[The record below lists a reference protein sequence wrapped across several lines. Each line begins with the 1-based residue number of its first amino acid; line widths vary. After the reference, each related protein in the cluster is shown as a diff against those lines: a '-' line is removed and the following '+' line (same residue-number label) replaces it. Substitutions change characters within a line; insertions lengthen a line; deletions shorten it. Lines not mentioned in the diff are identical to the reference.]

1 MAVNDFIVNLVAG
14 LSKTKSK
21 QQIKSDAKSLGD
33 MKFVKLIGNL
43 DMPKTRKAIKAQL
56 KGLNNLTFNITPN
69 VNTKGVQTATKQAIN
84 NAQRV
89 ANNNKVHLNF
99 DTSKQQL
106 VNQIKILGR
115 NNNKLFNNH
124 EMTAKYNQLLNAA
137 NVAKSTGE
145 LKTLRGELSAFK
157 TELVATNNAGMTWG
171 SKFKES
177 VKSYTKF
184 FSGAS
189 LVYAISNQVR
199 NAATE
204 AKTLDDSLVNLQKVT
219 DEISDRDALY
229 KYFDKSLSKA
239 QELNVKVGSLI
250 DAVTELKKLGWDL
263 DDAELGAKWANI
275 LSNVGDVDI
284 DTAIGSIKTSIA
296 SFDEIGGYGNDQ
308 MDKKLEAYTDLIN
321 NMSNKYS
328 IDAEGLAESI
338 RLSAGT
344 LTEAHMSIEQA
355 ATMFATANKYYNDP
369 SYLGNTAKIGSL
381 RMRASSGDTDA
392 IEELQEMGE
401 EVDDLAT
408 ATSNLREKL
417 MALTG
422 VDIMEDEHTFKSY
435 YDQLYEISQVMDK
448 LDDTS
453 RANVLETM
461 FGKSRSAAGA
471 AILSG
476 MKESASAYED
486 AINSAG
492 SATEEYQTW
501 MTSADAACQRFSNT
515 LTETYQS
522 IINGNTV
529 RDLANLGSA
538 VLEFANNWG
547 IVEGTLKGVIALN
560 LGKFIATGGMALITA
575 TKQVE
580 QYGKALQMAS
590 NVPNGN
596 LSARFQALKSIA
608 QATSTLTTEQLRNV
622 LATNTLTQA
631 DRVRILQ
638 MQGMTKEM
646 ALQKL
651 AEMNLTQA
659 TNAQTAANT
668 TSTASTFSLKA
679 AMTGLG
685 ATLKSVFL
693 SNPVG
698 IVLMGISLGVSAVTS
713 AVSKHNQAVEE
724 ARQKAKEAADAA
736 NTLGDEIA
744 TLANKYIQLSDA
756 VKTDASAKE
765 DLMTTQT
772 ELLKKLGLEGES
784 IDDLIAKYGSLSNA
798 IKQASI
804 DSLKNQQTD
813 LIAGVNAAKEELM
826 DVAKDNFWGTN
837 NIISASGEEAVKAF
851 KELEKAGVIDSG
863 SYGTGGGQLVLI
875 GDDTVEGA
883 LENYKK
889 LEDAVNALRDSE
901 AFTADEL
908 SDNSLFNSIYSR
920 YSEMKESVEAYNSS
934 IDNLNENL
942 AQQTMLTALQG
953 NELPKTE
960 EDFNKF
966 KQELIDTAV
975 ASEQFIGNE
984 KEITDAINNY
994 LSTVPE
1000 FEGYYSIP
1008 LENELDKVDELL
1020 NQEDFSKTFTD
1031 TLAQVQALSDGLD
1044 QLDKIYADVYDKEDF
1059 DWSSILNNDGFKEA
1073 FGNMTNV
1080 TEEYK
1085 NAYDDFIETIS
1096 NNPSDL
1102 SACQSAFDNLATA
1115 YIYNSDALKNV
1126 TEETKASTIAMLSQM
1141 GVVNAAEV
1149 VNYRLGASESYAA
1162 DTGKDLES
1170 ATLSEITAFAKEAD
1184 MSDITKASLAA
1195 YVIEKIHAASI
1206 TITTSADINNL
1217 TALCSQL
1224 GVAGTALAQFARL
1237 KAIAMDTSG
1246 KYTDGYKEYAT
1257 TAADQILQ
1265 NAVNAAQTKYTP
1277 QFGGGSA
1284 TSKAMDDAAK
1294 SAKKASDTAKETA
1307 QTLDWIETKLK
1318 LASKETEK
1326 LSKSFDK
1333 AFGMNQTRER
1343 YHAYI
1348 SQIESEIHDNTTAA
1362 QVYQEKLNQIGLSYE
1377 WIAKIQ
1383 SGAFSIDSITDEN
1396 LKTQISEY
1404 QTYSDKLNSCYDTI
1418 ESLEEE
1424 RLQASVNYAEKLI
1437 DSHEKEID
1445 SINKLIDRR
1454 KALVSLKEA
1463 FGLSASKS
1471 DLKYQQD
1478 QYEQEIDALE
1488 RQNKEIYDLMW
1499 TTTYGDEAWQKYNDQ
1514 MIENTSSIQDL
1525 TQSLADLASEMA
1537 NLPIDKY
1544 EKALDKISA
1553 KNDLLD
1559 AKLENATSDKVKSK
1573 IIGSQL
1579 KLTRKKDNSAQSAAK
1594 TTQSNLN
1601 QSVKDLKTATKKD
1614 NNIPVYNVD
1623 ASGPNVKARTA
1634 VNDYYKKVQNYTK
1647 AKKQIPASLIS
1658 KISGDGYSTLSKAC
1672 ANYNAALV
1680 ANDTAQATAALS
1692 RETIR
1697 QELADLAE
1705 QRASLAKT
1713 TADFKVEK
1721 YDSKDELYDAKL
1733 DNATSTSSKNKL
1745 IDRKISNINNRQS
1758 AYNTAV
1764 KTDNK
1769 NIKSA
1774 QKNISKIKSTKKNK
1788 KILASIKKA
1797 AKAGKRISQSLLNKA
1812 AKLNDGGKLY
1822 DACIQYN
1829 AYLDA
1834 KEADKVTA
1842 DLYKE
1847 TAKQDKATLAKE
1859 KFDNI
1864 ASKYDNKISSN
1875 EQKKTEINN
1884 RISLVEEFGG
1894 QANVSDYKSLI
1905 SAENGEYKKLIKER
1919 EELRRNLEESVVNGS
1934 IKKGSDEWY
1943 DMVAKINDVTNAIDE
1958 SIRSIKQYQNALR
1971 QLKWDTFDKSLET
1984 VKRVNSEADYYID
1997 LLSHK
2002 DMTNKDTGNFTEY
2015 GIATI
2020 GLHKTNYDNYIAQAE
2035 AYQSEYDKIMKQI
2048 EKGELSAS
2056 DENVI
2061 QRLRDLQDAHRE
2073 AKKSAEDELESINDL
2088 VKQGYEAQTDALS
2101 KLIEKYK
2108 KLKDSELD
2116 AYKYQKEIAEKTKQI
2131 ASLQKQLIPYSN
2143 NDTEESRAQI
2153 QKLKVEL
2160 ENAKSDLKDTQYEKF
2175 ISDTEDMLDD
2185 LMTDY
2190 QKFIDEKLNDT
2201 NTILDEIK
2209 TLLGSDIIETIKG
2222 LDSNLTNDTKD
2233 QIGSSTTNGG
2243 DGGQA
2248 AKDYVHNTVT
2258 NDQNKVNSKTDTS
2271 SYDPAKEAD
2280 IAKKKNGIAQK
2291 KKAING
2297 QRQSFQNQIK
2307 ELESQLKQL
2316 YGELNSIENKYQF
2329 EKSSTKN
2336 KDKLQDLK
2344 NNYIEKKSGLNAMIQ
2359 DVTHNKDMLQQF
2371 IADLDKQSAQLD
2383 KDLAS
2388 INGYEKGSEHID
2400 KRQLAWTQENKREL
2414 IYRAADGA
2422 LLTEL
2427 NPGDKVFTNEMTEN
2441 LWELAKTNPSL
2452 LYSSTNFVPKLPD
2465 IAKSACTSTIV
2476 EVGDIVMNSVNDPET
2491 FGRQLREE
2499 ILKNGKTTQ
2508 CITEAVSAKQLGK
2521 NGVGNARLYK

>member
-33 MKFVKLIGNL
+33 MYVKLIGNL
-43 DMPKTRKAIKAQL
+43 DMSKTRKAINAQL

-69 VNTKGVQTATKQAIN
+69 VNTKGVQSATKQAIN

-435 YDQLYEISQVMDK
+435 YDQLYEISQIMDK

-580 QYGKALQMAS
+580 QYGKALQKAS

-1031 TLAQVQALSDGLD
+1031 TLAQVQALSEGLD

-1059 DWSSILNNDGFKEA
+1059 DWSSILNNEDFKKQ
-1073 FGNMTNV
+1073 FGELGSV
-1080 TEEYK
+1080 
-1085 NAYDDFIETIS
+1085 YDDFIKTIANS
-1096 NNPSDL
+1096 PSDL
-1102 SACQSAFDNLATA
+1102 GACQSAFNKLTTE
-1115 YIYNSDALKNV
+1115 YINNSDVMKNL
-1126 TEETKASTIAMLSQM
+1126 TEDTKAGTVAMLEQM
-1141 GVVNAAEV
+1141 GVANAEEMVEARLAAQKYATANGCIDLANATWEEISALIAEGNASQETQQYLANLALSKIDVNNIKLDTKADVDNIIAIANAA
-1149 VNYRLGASESYAA
+1149 GASAA
-1162 DTGKDLES
+1162 QIG
-1170 ATLSEITAFAKEAD
+1170 
-1184 MSDITKASLAA
+1184 
-1195 YVIEKIHAASI
+1195 
-1206 TITTSADINNL
+1206 
-1217 TALCSQL
+1217 ALK
-1224 GVAGTALAQFARL
+1224 TALASLSNANITKWDDANKGGGMGSIDLMNPAKLNTPSSGNSKIDQFAKQQQAQ
-1237 KAIAMDTSG
+1237 KAKDAVQDATDTLAKTLDDIKNGAYNLDASNF
-1246 KYTDGYKEYAT
+1246 YA
-1257 TAADQILQ
+1257 
-1265 NAVNAAQTKYTP
+1265 NYS
-1277 QFGGGSA
+1277 GGSA
-1284 TSKAMDDAAK
+1284 TKKAVNDAAK
-1294 SAKKASDTAKETA
+1294 AAKDAAKDVKEAVAETFDFIENGINRFDKALSKLEDKAAKTSSSFTSRLNAYKEALNAATFGIELLTDDYNKYMQKANEVGLNEDIASAVRGGASNIWDYSDDTVKQQIKDYQNWYDKAQDC
-1307 QTLDWIETKLK
+1307 LDKIDELKDKQLELTQASIELLITQY
-1318 LASKETEK
+1318 EK
-1326 LSKSFDK
+1326 LSTKVENANDR
-1333 AFGMNQTRER
+1333 M
-1343 YHAYI
+1343 
-1348 SQIESEIHDNTTAA
+1348 
-1362 QVYQEKLNQIGLSYE
+1362 EK
-1377 WIAKIQ
+1377 WI
-1383 SGAFSIDSITDEN
+1383 
-1396 LKTQISEY
+1396 
-1404 QTYSDKLNSCYDTI
+1404 
-1418 ESLEEE
+1418 
-1424 RLQASVNYAEKLI
+1424 
-1437 DSHEKEID
+1437 
-1445 SINKLIDRR
+1445 
-1454 KALVSLKEA
+1454 SLKESWG
-1463 FGLSASKS
+1463 FSANTKNYDSMNKNIKKQI
-1471 DLKYQQD
+1471 DYINKQDEQLKLLQ
-1478 QYEQEIDALE
+1478 
-1488 RQNKEIYDLMW
+1488 K
-1499 TTTYGDEAWQKYNDQ
+1499 TVTKGSEAWYEYNERIDSNKSSLIELKQQ
-1514 MIENTSSIQDL
+1514 MQ
-1525 TQSLADLASEMA
+1525 
-1537 NLPIDKY
+1537 
-1544 EKALDKISA
+1544 
-1553 KNDLLD
+1553 
-1559 AKLENATSDKVKSK
+1559 ENAT
-1573 IIGSQL
+1573 
-1579 KLTRKKDNSAQSAAK
+1579 AA
-1594 TTQSNLN
+1594 
-1601 QSVKDLKTATKKD
+1601 
-1614 NNIPVYNVD
+1614 
-1623 ASGPNVKARTA
+1623 
-1634 VNDYYKKVQNYTK
+1634 
-1647 AKKQIPASLIS
+1647 
-1658 KISGDGYSTLSKAC
+1658 
-1672 ANYNAALV
+1672 AAL
-1680 ANDTAQATAALS
+1680 AKATA
-1692 RETIR
+1692 
-1697 QELADLAE
+1697 DK
-1705 QRASLAKT
+1705 KT
-1713 TADFKVEK
+1713 EK
-1721 YDSKDELYDAKL
+1721 YDSQDELYDAKI
-1733 DNATSTSSKNKL
+1733 DNATSAKSKNKL
-1745 IDRKISNINNRQS
+1745 IDKKISNINKTQK

-1764 KTDNK
+1764 STDNK
-1769 NIKSA
+1769 NLKSA
-1774 QKNISKIKSTKKNK
+1774 KKTISKFKSTSENK

-1797 AKAGKRISQSLLNKA
+1797 AKSGKRISQSLLNKA
-1812 AKLNDGGKLY
+1812 SKLNDNGKLY
-1822 DACIQYN
+1822 NACVQYN

-1834 KEADKVTA
+1834 KEADKATA

-1864 ASKYDNKISSN
+1864 SSDYENKISSN
-1875 EQKKTEINN
+1875 EQKKTSINN
-1884 RISLVEEFGG
+1884 KISLAQEQGK
-1894 QANVSDYKSLI
+1894 QVSTAYYKSLI
-1905 SAENGEYKKLIKER
+1905 SAEKGEQSKLIKER
-1919 EELRRNLEESVVNGS
+1919 KKLQKSLNDAVISGS
-1934 IKKGSDEWY
+1934 IKKGSDEWLE
-1943 DMVAKINDVTNAIDE
+1943 MVSAINEVTNAIDE
-1958 SIRSIKQYQNALR
+1958 STQSIVEFQNALR

-2002 DMTNKDTGNFTEY
+2002 DMTDKDTGNFTEY

-2035 AYQSEYDKIMKQI
+2035 AYQNEYNNIMEQI
-2048 EKGELSAS
+2048 RKGELSTS

-2116 AYKYQKEIAEKTKQI
+2116 AYKYQKEITEKTKQI

-2185 LMTDY
+2185 LMSDY
-2190 QKFIDEKLNDT
+2190 QEFIDEKINDT
-2201 NTILDEIK
+2201 NTILDSIK
-2209 TLLGSDIIETIKG
+2209 ELLGGNDGIIATLKS
-2222 LDSNLTNDTKD
+2222 LDSSLTNTTKD
-2233 QIGSSTTNGG
+2233 QIDSSTTNGG
-2243 DGGQA
+2243 DGGQG

-2271 SYDPAKEAD
+2271 NYDPAKEAD

-2465 IAKSACTSTIV
+2465 IAKSAGTSTIV
-2476 EVGDIVMNSVNDPET
+2476 EVGDIVMNGVNDPET

-2499 ILKNGKTTQ
+2499 ICKNGKTTQ

-2521 NGVGNARLYK
+2521 NGIGNARLYK

>member
-84 NAQRV
+84 NAQGV

-229 KYFDKSLSKA
+229 KYFNKSLSKA

-250 DAVTELKKLGWDL
+250 DAVTEFKKLGWDL
-263 DDAELGAKWANI
+263 DDAELGSKWANI
-275 LSNVGDVDI
+275 LSNVGDLDI

-308 MDKKLEAYTDLIN
+308 MDKKLEAYADLIN

-328 IDAEGLAESI
+328 IDADGLAESI

-435 YDQLYEISQVMDK
+435 YDQLYEISQIMDK

-492 SATEEYQTW
+492 SATKEYQTW

-580 QYGKALQMAS
+580 QYGKALQKAS

-975 ASEQFIGNE
+975 ASKQFIGNE

-1059 DWSSILNNDGFKEA
+1059 DWSSILNNEDFKKQ
-1073 FGNMTNV
+1073 FGELGSV
-1080 TEEYK
+1080 
-1085 NAYDDFIETIS
+1085 YDDFIKTIANS
-1096 NNPSDL
+1096 PSDL
-1102 SACQSAFDNLATA
+1102 GACQSAFNKLTTE
-1115 YIYNSDALKNV
+1115 YINNSDVMKNL
-1126 TEETKASTIAMLSQM
+1126 TEDTKAGTVAMLEQM
-1141 GVVNAAEV
+1141 GVANAEEMVEARLAAQKYATANGCIDLANATWEEISALIAEGNASQETQQYLANLALSKIDVNNIKLNTKADVDNIIAIANAA
-1149 VNYRLGASESYAA
+1149 GASAA
-1162 DTGKDLES
+1162 Q
-1170 ATLSEITAFAKEAD
+1170 I
-1184 MSDITKASLAA
+1184 AA
-1195 YVIEKIHAASI
+1195 LK
-1206 TITTSADINNL
+1206 
-1217 TALCSQL
+1217 
-1224 GVAGTALAQFARL
+1224 TALASLSNANITKWDDANKGGGMGSTNLMNPAKLNTPSSGNSKIDQFA
-1237 KAIAMDTSG
+1237 KQQQAQKTKDAVQDATDTLAKTLDDIKNGAYNLDASNF
-1246 KYTDGYKEYAT
+1246 YA
-1257 TAADQILQ
+1257 
-1265 NAVNAAQTKYTP
+1265 NYS
-1277 QFGGGSA
+1277 GGSA
-1284 TSKAMDDAAK
+1284 TSKAVNDAAK
-1294 SAKKASDTAKETA
+1294 AAKDAAKDVKEAVAETF
-1307 QTLDWIETKLK
+1307 DFIENGINR
-1318 LASKETEK
+1318 
-1326 LSKSFDK
+1326 FDK
-1333 AFGMNQTRER
+1333 AFSKLEDKVDKTSSSFTSRLN
-1343 YHAYI
+1343 AYKEALNAATFGI
-1348 SQIESEIHDNTTAA
+1348 ELLTDDYNKYMQKANEVGLNEDIASAVRGGASNIWDYSDDTVKQQIKDYQSWYDKA
-1362 QVYQEKLNQIGLSYE
+1362 QDCLDKIDELKDKQLELTQASIELLITQYEKLSTKVENANDRME
-1377 WIAKIQ
+1377 KWI
-1383 SGAFSIDSITDEN
+1383 
-1396 LKTQISEY
+1396 
-1404 QTYSDKLNSCYDTI
+1404 
-1418 ESLEEE
+1418 
-1424 RLQASVNYAEKLI
+1424 
-1437 DSHEKEID
+1437 
-1445 SINKLIDRR
+1445 
-1454 KALVSLKEA
+1454 SLKESWG
-1463 FGLSASKS
+1463 FSANTKNYNSMNKNIQKQIDYINKQDEQLKLLQKTVTKGS
-1471 DLKYQQD
+1471 EAWYEYNERIDSNKASLIDLKQQM
-1478 QYEQEIDALE
+1478 Q
-1488 RQNKEIYDLMW
+1488 
-1499 TTTYGDEAWQKYNDQ
+1499 
-1514 MIENTSSIQDL
+1514 
-1525 TQSLADLASEMA
+1525 
-1537 NLPIDKY
+1537 
-1544 EKALDKISA
+1544 
-1553 KNDLLD
+1553 
-1559 AKLENATSDKVKSK
+1559 ENAT
-1573 IIGSQL
+1573 
-1579 KLTRKKDNSAQSAAK
+1579 AAAE
-1594 TTQSNLN
+1594 L
-1601 QSVKDLKTATKKD
+1601 
-1614 NNIPVYNVD
+1614 
-1623 ASGPNVKARTA
+1623 
-1634 VNDYYKKVQNYTK
+1634 
-1647 AKKQIPASLIS
+1647 AK
-1658 KISGDGYSTLSKAC
+1658 
-1672 ANYNAALV
+1672 
-1680 ANDTAQATAALS
+1680 ATA
-1692 RETIR
+1692 
-1697 QELADLAE
+1697 DK
-1705 QRASLAKT
+1705 KT
-1713 TADFKVEK
+1713 EK
-1721 YDSKDELYDAKL
+1721 YDSQDELYDAKI
-1733 DNATSTSSKNKL
+1733 DNATSAKTKNKL
-1745 IDRKISNINNRQS
+1745 INKKISNITKRQNI
-1758 AYNTAV
+1758 YNSVVT
-1764 KTDNK
+1764 TDNK
-1769 NIKSA
+1769 NLKSA
-1774 QKNISKIKSTKKNK
+1774 KKTIGKFKSTKENK
-1788 KILASIKKA
+1788 KVLASIKKA
-1797 AKAGKRISQSLLNKA
+1797 AKADKRISQSLLDKA
-1812 AKLNDGGKLY
+1812 SKLNDNGKLY
-1822 DACIQYN
+1822 NACVQYN
-1829 AYLDA
+1829 AYWDA
-1834 KEADKVTA
+1834 KQSDKATA

-1847 TAKQDKATLAKE
+1847 TAKQDKADLAKE

-1864 ASKYDNKISSN
+1864 SSDYDNKISSN
-1875 EQKKTEINN
+1875 EQKKTALNN
-1884 RISLVEEFGG
+1884 KISLAQEQGK
-1894 QANVSDYKSLI
+1894 QISAAYYKSLI
-1905 SAENGEYKKLIKER
+1905 SSEKGEKNKLIKER
-1919 EELRRNLEESVVNGS
+1919 KDLQKSLNDAVIKGS
-1934 IKKGSDEWY
+1934 IKKGSDEWHE
-1943 DMVAKINDVTNAIDE
+1943 MVSAINEVTNAIDE
-1958 SIRSIKQYQNALR
+1958 STQSIVEYQNALR
-1971 QLKWDTFDKSLET
+1971 QLKWDAFDKSMET
-1984 VKRVNSEADYYID
+1984 VKRINSENDYYID
-1997 LLSHK
+1997 LMSHK
-2002 DMTNKDTGNFTEY
+2002 DMTDKDTGNFTKY
-2015 GIATI
+2015 GTATI
-2020 GLHKTNYDNYIAQAE
+2020 GLHKTNYDNYLAQADE
-2035 AYQSEYDKIMKQI
+2035 YQREYNKIMRQI
-2048 EKGELSAS
+2048 EKGELSLS

-2061 QRLRDLQDAHRE
+2061 QRLRDLQDAHRD
-2073 AKKSAEDELESINDL
+2073 AKKSAEDELQSIQDL

-2101 KLIEKYK
+2101 ELIDKYK
-2108 KLKDSELD
+2108 KLKDSELE
-2116 AYKYQKEIAEKTKQI
+2116 AYKYQKEIAEKTKTI
-2131 ASLQKQLIPYSN
+2131 ASLQKQLTAYN
-2143 NDTEESRAQI
+2143 GNDSEESRAQI
-2153 QKLKVEL
+2153 QKLKVQL
-2160 ENAKSDLKDTQYEKF
+2160 EEAKSDLKDTQYEKF

-2185 LMTDY
+2185 LMNDY
-2190 QKFIDEKLNDT
+2190 QEFIDEKLNDT

-2476 EVGDIVMNSVNDPET
+2476 EVGDIVMNGVNDPET

>member
-1 MAVNDFIVNLVAG
+1 MIFKTMTNTSGKTGIQPNNFISG
-14 LSKTKSK
+14 LFNGDLFKK
-21 QQIKSDAKSLGD
+21 QTFSLSEVLSTSDVD
-33 MKFVKLIGNL
+33 
-43 DMPKTRKAIKAQL
+43 AIKAYNKQID
-56 KGLNNLTFNITPN
+56 NCVTS
-69 VNTKGVQTATKQAIN
+69 QTAFNRTMLNTSKEAQNVVAAANGNKVALDGLTKSSKAAELGMKALAMAGNMLLIYALTSAVDIIYKCATASDRLAESAAQMGSEFVSTKSDISDYKTKIKELYQTINDDTSSYEDTYNARQELLKIQDEMIDKFGDEADAVKLVTDAIN
-84 NAQRV
+84 GQTDSLDTLTQDKWQETVNAFNSDRGKGWTEKVADAFANIGHGNNFQRMIDEME
-89 ANNNKVHLNF
+89 
-99 DTSKQQL
+99 DTEVTFHMIPMYGDDTYEEFSK
-106 VNQIKILGR
+106 
-115 NNNKLFNNH
+115 KLKEDFGADITRT
-124 EMTAKYNQLLNAA
+124 ERDDAITLSGDLDTIYKQLLNIQTLAKGMGIDDTFLNDLGNQA
-137 NVAKSTGE
+137 DEAKS
-145 LKTLRGELSAFK
+145 K
-157 TELVATNNAGMTWG
+157 
-171 SKFKES
+171 
-177 VKSYTKF
+177 
-184 FSGAS
+184 
-189 LVYAISNQVR
+189 
-199 NAATE
+199 
-204 AKTLDDSLVNLQKVT
+204 LDEYQEMYSQHV
-219 DEISDRDALY
+219 LY
-229 KYFDKSLSKA
+229 DKIFNSEDYEK
-239 QELNVKVGSLI
+239 
-250 DAVTELKKLGWDL
+250 
-263 DDAELGAKWANI
+263 
-275 LSNVGDVDI
+275 
-284 DTAIGSIKTSIA
+284 
-296 SFDEIGGYGNDQ
+296 SFDEIN
-308 MDKKLEAYTDLIN
+308 KAYE
-321 NMSNKYS
+321 KYQ
-328 IDAEGLAESI
+328 DAFASGDEESI
-338 RLSAGT
+338 EKAKQNYAEIVQSATKG
-344 LTEAHMSIEQA
+344 LDDQSVIDYFNSM
-355 ATMFATANKYYNDP
+355 YPD
-369 SYLGNTAKIGSL
+369 
-381 RMRASSGDTDA
+381 
-392 IEELQEMGE
+392 LQEVVGGWE
-401 EVDDLAT
+401 FEVKFKAAVDDD
-408 ATSNLREKL
+408 S
-417 MALTG
+417 
-422 VDIMEDEHTFKSY
+422 
-435 YDQLYEISQVMDK
+435 
-448 LDDTS
+448 DDF
-453 RANVLETM
+453 E
-461 FGKSRSAAGA
+461 
-471 AILSG
+471 
-476 MKESASAYED
+476 
-486 AINSAG
+486 
-492 SATEEYQTW
+492 
-501 MTSADAACQRFSNT
+501 
-515 LTETYQS
+515 
-522 IINGNTV
+522 
-529 RDLANLGSA
+529 
-538 VLEFANNWG
+538 
-547 IVEGTLKGVIALN
+547 KGV
-560 LGKFIATGGMALITA
+560 
-575 TKQVE
+575 Q
-580 QYGKALQMAS
+580 
-590 NVPNGN
+590 
-596 LSARFQALKSIA
+596 
-608 QATSTLTTEQLRNV
+608 
-622 LATNTLTQA
+622 
-631 DRVRILQ
+631 
-638 MQGMTKEM
+638 
-646 ALQKL
+646 
-651 AEMNLTQA
+651 
-659 TNAQTAANT
+659 
-668 TSTASTFSLKA
+668 
-679 AMTGLG
+679 
-685 ATLKSVFL
+685 
-693 SNPVG
+693 
-698 IVLMGISLGVSAVTS
+698 
-713 AVSKHNQAVEE
+713 
-724 ARQKAKEAADAA
+724 
-736 NTLGDEIA
+736 
-744 TLANKYIQLSDA
+744 
-756 VKTDASAKE
+756 
-765 DLMTTQT
+765 
-772 ELLKKLGLEGES
+772 
-784 IDDLIAKYGSLSNA
+784 
-798 IKQASI
+798 
-804 DSLKNQQTD
+804 
-813 LIAGVNAAKEELM
+813 
-826 DVAKDNFWGTN
+826 
-837 NIISASGEEAVKAF
+837 
-851 KELEKAGVIDSG
+851 
-863 SYGTGGGQLVLI
+863 
-875 GDDTVEGA
+875 
-883 LENYKK
+883 
-889 LEDAVNALRDSE
+889 DAVNKFDTIEDIKNYNPKVATDEQKDAYLQLKQY
-901 AFTADEL
+901 ADEYGLTLDQLIDKLVQLGLLQSQSKSDLLNKLIPSKSSPTAGVASVLTDTMDGVDADEATKWVESLTEEEAKLANSKDFENALEEQKKKLNGASL
-908 SDNSLFNSIYSR
+908 SADDYAAALQAV
-920 YSEMKESVEAYNSS
+920 K
-934 IDNLNENL
+934 DKQNENS
-942 AQQTMLTALQG
+942 
-953 NELPKTE
+953 E
-960 EDFNKF
+960 ETP
-966 KQELIDTAV
+966 I
-975 ASEQFIGNE
+975 SS
-984 KEITDAINNY
+984 TDI
-994 LSTVPE
+994 
-1000 FEGYYSIP
+1000 
-1008 LENELDKVDELL
+1008 
-1020 NQEDFSKTFTD
+1020 
-1031 TLAQVQALSDGLD
+1031 LAQVQALSTGLD

-1348 SQIESEIHDNTTAA
+1348 SQIESEIQDNTTAA

-1454 KALVSLKEA
+1454 KALVSLKET

-1559 AKLENATSDKVKSK
+1559 AKLENATSDKAKSK

-1601 QSVKDLKTATKKD
+1601 QSVKDLRTATKKD
-1614 NNIPVYNVD
+1614 NNISVYNVD
-1623 ASGPNVKARTA
+1623 ALGPNVKARTA

-1680 ANDTAQATAALS
+1680 ANDTAQETAALS

-1713 TADFKVEK
+1713 TADSKVEK

-2002 DMTNKDTGNFTEY
+2002 DMTDKDTGNFTEY

-2185 LMTDY
+2185 LMSDY
-2190 QKFIDEKLNDT
+2190 QEFIDEKINDT
-2201 NTILDEIK
+2201 NTILDSIK
-2209 TLLGSDIIETIKG
+2209 ELLGGNDGIIATLKS
-2222 LDSNLTNDTKD
+2222 LDSSLTNTTKD
-2233 QIGSSTTNGG
+2233 QIDSSTTNGG
-2243 DGGQA
+2243 DGGQG
-2248 AKDYVHNTVT
+2248 AKDYVNNTVT
-2258 NDQNKVNSKTDTS
+2258 NDRNTINSSHKTGLLRPTAVGTITLDNS
-2271 SYDPAKEAD
+2271 LES
-2280 IAKKKNGIAQK
+2280 KKKNTTSIDDK
-2291 KKAING
+2291 LKTEKKAVKDAINSG
-2297 QRQSFQNQIK
+2297 KSRSK
-2307 ELESQLKQL
+2307 KLTDK
-2316 YGELNSIENKYQF
+2316 ENK
-2329 EKSSTKN
+2329 E
-2336 KDKLQDLK
+2336 
-2344 NNYIEKKSGLNAMIQ
+2344 
-2359 DVTHNKDMLQQF
+2359 H
-2371 IADLDKQSAQLD
+2371 ADLWKYIVKNYGRTPTNKIYKKLGGILGVKTDDTVTSKQKTAILNRM
-2383 KDLAS
+2383 KF
-2388 INGYEKGSEHID
+2388 NGYKKGSEHID
-2400 KRQLAWTQENKREL
+2400 KSQLAWTQENKREL
-2414 IYRAADGA
+2414 IYRASDGA
-2422 LLTEL
+2422 VLTKL

-2441 LWELAKTNPSL
+2441 LWKLAKTNPSL

-2465 IAKSACTSTIV
+2465 IAKSAGTSTIV
-2476 EVGDIVMNSVNDPET
+2476 EVGDIVMNGVNDPET

-2499 ILKNGKTTQ
+2499 ICKNGKTTQ
-2508 CITEAVSAKQLGK
+2508 CIAEAVSAKQLGK
-2521 NGVGNARLYK
+2521 NRNSIGNARLYK

>member
-33 MKFVKLIGNL
+33 MYVKLIGNL
-43 DMPKTRKAIKAQL
+43 DMSKTRKAINAQL

-69 VNTKGVQTATKQAIN
+69 VNTKGVQSATKQAIN

-435 YDQLYEISQVMDK
+435 YDQLYEISQIMDK

-580 QYGKALQMAS
+580 QYGKALQKAS

-1031 TLAQVQALSDGLD
+1031 TLAQVQALSEGLD

-1059 DWSSILNNDGFKEA
+1059 DWSSILNNEDFKKQ
-1073 FGNMTNV
+1073 FGELGSV
-1080 TEEYK
+1080 
-1085 NAYDDFIETIS
+1085 YDDFIKTIANS
-1096 NNPSDL
+1096 PSDL
-1102 SACQSAFDNLATA
+1102 GACQSAFNKLTTE
-1115 YIYNSDALKNV
+1115 YINNSDVMKNL
-1126 TEETKASTIAMLSQM
+1126 TEDTKAGTVAMLEQM
-1141 GVVNAAEV
+1141 GVANAEEMVEARLAAQKYATANGCIDLANATWEEISALIAEGNASQETQQYLANLALSKIDVNNIKLDTKADVDNIIAIANAA
-1149 VNYRLGASESYAA
+1149 GASAA
-1162 DTGKDLES
+1162 QIG
-1170 ATLSEITAFAKEAD
+1170 
-1184 MSDITKASLAA
+1184 
-1195 YVIEKIHAASI
+1195 
-1206 TITTSADINNL
+1206 
-1217 TALCSQL
+1217 ALK
-1224 GVAGTALAQFARL
+1224 TALASLSNANITKWDDANKGGGMGSIDLMNPAKLNTPSSGNSKIDQFAKQQQAQ
-1237 KAIAMDTSG
+1237 KAKDAVQDATDTLAKTLDDIKNGAYNLDASNF
-1246 KYTDGYKEYAT
+1246 YA
-1257 TAADQILQ
+1257 
-1265 NAVNAAQTKYTP
+1265 NYS
-1277 QFGGGSA
+1277 GGSA
-1284 TSKAMDDAAK
+1284 TKKAVNDAAK
-1294 SAKKASDTAKETA
+1294 AAKDAAKDVKEAVAETFDFIENGINRFDKALSKLEDKAAKTSSSFTSRLNAYKEALNAATFGIELLTDDYNKYMQKANEVGLNEDIASAVRGGASNIWDYSDDTVKQQIKDYQNWYDKAQDC
-1307 QTLDWIETKLK
+1307 LDKIDELKDKQLELTQASIELLITQY
-1318 LASKETEK
+1318 EK
-1326 LSKSFDK
+1326 LSTKVENANDR
-1333 AFGMNQTRER
+1333 M
-1343 YHAYI
+1343 
-1348 SQIESEIHDNTTAA
+1348 
-1362 QVYQEKLNQIGLSYE
+1362 EK
-1377 WIAKIQ
+1377 WI
-1383 SGAFSIDSITDEN
+1383 
-1396 LKTQISEY
+1396 
-1404 QTYSDKLNSCYDTI
+1404 
-1418 ESLEEE
+1418 
-1424 RLQASVNYAEKLI
+1424 
-1437 DSHEKEID
+1437 
-1445 SINKLIDRR
+1445 
-1454 KALVSLKEA
+1454 SLKESWG
-1463 FGLSASKS
+1463 FSANTKNYDSMNKNIKKQI
-1471 DLKYQQD
+1471 DYINKQDEQLKLLQ
-1478 QYEQEIDALE
+1478 
-1488 RQNKEIYDLMW
+1488 K
-1499 TTTYGDEAWQKYNDQ
+1499 TVTKGSEAWYEYNERIDSNKSSLIELKQQ
-1514 MIENTSSIQDL
+1514 MQ
-1525 TQSLADLASEMA
+1525 
-1537 NLPIDKY
+1537 
-1544 EKALDKISA
+1544 
-1553 KNDLLD
+1553 
-1559 AKLENATSDKVKSK
+1559 ENAT
-1573 IIGSQL
+1573 
-1579 KLTRKKDNSAQSAAK
+1579 AA
-1594 TTQSNLN
+1594 
-1601 QSVKDLKTATKKD
+1601 
-1614 NNIPVYNVD
+1614 
-1623 ASGPNVKARTA
+1623 
-1634 VNDYYKKVQNYTK
+1634 
-1647 AKKQIPASLIS
+1647 
-1658 KISGDGYSTLSKAC
+1658 
-1672 ANYNAALV
+1672 AAL
-1680 ANDTAQATAALS
+1680 AKATA
-1692 RETIR
+1692 
-1697 QELADLAE
+1697 DK
-1705 QRASLAKT
+1705 KT
-1713 TADFKVEK
+1713 EK
-1721 YDSKDELYDAKL
+1721 YDSQDELYDAKI
-1733 DNATSTSSKNKL
+1733 DNATSAKSKNKL
-1745 IDRKISNINNRQS
+1745 IDKKISNINKTQK

-1764 KTDNK
+1764 STDNK
-1769 NIKSA
+1769 NLKSA
-1774 QKNISKIKSTKKNK
+1774 KKTISKFKSTSENK

-1797 AKAGKRISQSLLNKA
+1797 AKSGKRISQSLLNKA
-1812 AKLNDGGKLY
+1812 SKLNDNGKLY
-1822 DACIQYN
+1822 NACVQYN

-1834 KEADKVTA
+1834 KEADKATA

-1864 ASKYDNKISSN
+1864 SSDYENKISSN
-1875 EQKKTEINN
+1875 EQKKTSINN
-1884 RISLVEEFGG
+1884 KISLAQEQGK
-1894 QANVSDYKSLI
+1894 QVSTAYYKSLI
-1905 SAENGEYKKLIKER
+1905 SAEKGEQSKLIKER
-1919 EELRRNLEESVVNGS
+1919 KKLQKSLNDAVISGS
-1934 IKKGSDEWY
+1934 IKKGSDEWLE
-1943 DMVAKINDVTNAIDE
+1943 MVSAINEVTNAIDE
-1958 SIRSIKQYQNALR
+1958 STQSIVEFQNALR

-1997 LLSHK
+1997 LMSHK
-2002 DMTNKDTGNFTEY
+2002 DMTDKDTGNFTEY

-2035 AYQSEYDKIMKQI
+2035 AYQNEYNNIMEQI
-2048 EKGELSAS
+2048 RKGELSTS

-2116 AYKYQKEIAEKTKQI
+2116 AYKYQKEITEKTKQI

-2160 ENAKSDLKDTQYEKF
+2160 QDAKDDLKDTQYEKF

-2185 LMTDY
+2185 LMNDY
-2190 QKFIDEKLNDT
+2190 QEFIDEKLNDT
-2201 NTILDEIK
+2201 NTILDSIK
-2209 TLLGSDIIETIKG
+2209 ELLGGNDGIIATLKS
-2222 LDSNLTNDTKD
+2222 LDSSLTNTTKD
-2233 QIGSSTTNGG
+2233 QIDSSTTNGG
-2243 DGGQA
+2243 DGGQG

-2271 SYDPAKEAD
+2271 NYDPAKEAD

-2465 IAKSACTSTIV
+2465 IAKSAGTSTIV
-2476 EVGDIVMNSVNDPET
+2476 EVGDIVMNGVNDPET

-2499 ILKNGKTTQ
+2499 ICKNGKTTQ

-2521 NGVGNARLYK
+2521 NGIGNARLYK

>member
-1020 NQEDFSKTFTD
+1020 NQEDFSKTFTG
-1031 TLAQVQALSDGLD
+1031 TLAQVQALSEGLD

-1059 DWSSILNNDGFKEA
+1059 DWSSILNNEDFKKQ
-1073 FGNMTNV
+1073 FGELGSV
-1080 TEEYK
+1080 
-1085 NAYDDFIETIS
+1085 YDDFIKTIANS
-1096 NNPSDL
+1096 PSDL
-1102 SACQSAFDNLATA
+1102 GACQSAFNKLTTE
-1115 YIYNSDALKNV
+1115 YINNSDVMKNL
-1126 TEETKASTIAMLSQM
+1126 TEDTKAGTVAMLEQM
-1141 GVVNAAEV
+1141 GVANAEEMVEARLAAQKYATANGCIDLANATWEEISALIAEGNASQETQQYLANLALSKIDVNNIKLNTKADVDNIIAIANAA
-1149 VNYRLGASESYAA
+1149 GASAA
-1162 DTGKDLES
+1162 Q
-1170 ATLSEITAFAKEAD
+1170 I
-1184 MSDITKASLAA
+1184 AA
-1195 YVIEKIHAASI
+1195 LK
-1206 TITTSADINNL
+1206 
-1217 TALCSQL
+1217 
-1224 GVAGTALAQFARL
+1224 TALASLSNANITKWDDANKGGGMGSTNLMNPAKLNTPSSGNSKIDQFA
-1237 KAIAMDTSG
+1237 KQQQAQKTKDAVQDATDTLAKTLDDIKNGAYNLDASNF
-1246 KYTDGYKEYAT
+1246 YA
-1257 TAADQILQ
+1257 
-1265 NAVNAAQTKYTP
+1265 NYS
-1277 QFGGGSA
+1277 GGSA
-1284 TSKAMDDAAK
+1284 TSKAVNDAAK
-1294 SAKKASDTAKETA
+1294 AAKDAAKDVKEAVAETF
-1307 QTLDWIETKLK
+1307 DFIENGINR
-1318 LASKETEK
+1318 
-1326 LSKSFDK
+1326 FDK
-1333 AFGMNQTRER
+1333 AFSKLEDKVDKTSSSFASRLN
-1343 YHAYI
+1343 AYKEALNAATFGI
-1348 SQIESEIHDNTTAA
+1348 ELLTDDYNKYMQKANEVGLNEDIASAVRGGASNIWDYSDDTVKQQIKDYQSWYDKA
-1362 QVYQEKLNQIGLSYE
+1362 QDCLDKIDELKDKQLELTQASIELLITQYEKLSTKVENANDRME
-1377 WIAKIQ
+1377 KWI
-1383 SGAFSIDSITDEN
+1383 
-1396 LKTQISEY
+1396 
-1404 QTYSDKLNSCYDTI
+1404 
-1418 ESLEEE
+1418 
-1424 RLQASVNYAEKLI
+1424 
-1437 DSHEKEID
+1437 
-1445 SINKLIDRR
+1445 
-1454 KALVSLKEA
+1454 SLKESLG
-1463 FGLSASKS
+1463 FSANTKNYNSMNKNIQKQI
-1471 DLKYQQD
+1471 DYINKQDEQLKLLQ
-1478 QYEQEIDALE
+1478 
-1488 RQNKEIYDLMW
+1488 K
-1499 TTTYGDEAWQKYNDQ
+1499 TVTKGSEAWYEYNERIDSNKASLIELKQQ
-1514 MIENTSSIQDL
+1514 MQ
-1525 TQSLADLASEMA
+1525 
-1537 NLPIDKY
+1537 
-1544 EKALDKISA
+1544 
-1553 KNDLLD
+1553 
-1559 AKLENATSDKVKSK
+1559 ENAT
-1573 IIGSQL
+1573 
-1579 KLTRKKDNSAQSAAK
+1579 AA
-1594 TTQSNLN
+1594 
-1601 QSVKDLKTATKKD
+1601 
-1614 NNIPVYNVD
+1614 
-1623 ASGPNVKARTA
+1623 
-1634 VNDYYKKVQNYTK
+1634 
-1647 AKKQIPASLIS
+1647 
-1658 KISGDGYSTLSKAC
+1658 
-1672 ANYNAALV
+1672 AAL
-1680 ANDTAQATAALS
+1680 AKATV
-1692 RETIR
+1692 
-1697 QELADLAE
+1697 DK
-1705 QRASLAKT
+1705 KT
-1713 TADFKVEK
+1713 EK
-1721 YDSKDELYDAKL
+1721 YDSQDELYDAKI
-1733 DNATSTSSKNKL
+1733 DNATSAKSKNKL
-1745 IDRKISNINNRQS
+1745 IDKKISNINKTQK

-1764 KTDNK
+1764 STDNK
-1769 NIKSA
+1769 NLKSA
-1774 QKNISKIKSTKKNK
+1774 KKKISKFKSTKENK

-1797 AKAGKRISQSLLNKA
+1797 AKSGKHISQSLLNKA
-1812 AKLNDGGKLY
+1812 SKLNDNGKLY
-1822 DACIQYN
+1822 NACIQYN

-1834 KEADKVTA
+1834 KEADKATA

-1864 ASKYDNKISSN
+1864 VSKYDNKISSN
-1875 EQKKTEINN
+1875 EQKKTKINN
-1884 RISLVEEFGG
+1884 RISLAEEFGE

-1905 SAENGEYKKLIKER
+1905 SAENGEYQKLIKER
-1919 EELRRNLEESVVNGS
+1919 EELRRNLEKSVVNGS

-1971 QLKWDTFDKSLET
+1971 QLKWDTFDKSMET

-2002 DMTNKDTGNFTEY
+2002 EMTDKDTGNFTEY
-2015 GIATI
+2015 GIAAI
-2020 GLHKTNYDNYIAQAE
+2020 GLHKTNYDSYIAQAE

-2048 EKGELSAS
+2048 EKGELSTS

-2108 KLKDSELD
+2108 KLKDSELE
-2116 AYKYQKEIAEKTKQI
+2116 AYRYQKEIAEKTKQI
-2131 ASLQKQLIPYSN
+2131 ASLQKQLTAYTGN
-2143 NDTEESRAQI
+2143 NSEESRATI

-2185 LMTDY
+2185 LMSDY
-2190 QKFIDEKLNDT
+2190 QEFIDEKINDT
-2201 NTILDEIK
+2201 NTILDSIK
-2209 TLLGSDIIETIKG
+2209 ELLGGNDGIIATLKS
-2222 LDSNLTNDTKD
+2222 LDSSLTNTTKD
-2233 QIGSSTTNGG
+2233 QIDSSTTNGG
-2243 DGGQA
+2243 DGGQG
-2248 AKDYVHNTVT
+2248 AKDYVNNTVT
-2258 NDQNKVNSKTDTS
+2258 NDRNTINSSHKTGLLRPTAVGTITLDNS
-2271 SYDPAKEAD
+2271 LES
-2280 IAKKKNGIAQK
+2280 KKKNTTSIDDK
-2291 KKAING
+2291 LKNEKKAVKDAINSG
-2297 QRQSFQNQIK
+2297 KSRSK
-2307 ELESQLKQL
+2307 KLTDK
-2316 YGELNSIENKYQF
+2316 ENK
-2329 EKSSTKN
+2329 E
-2336 KDKLQDLK
+2336 
-2344 NNYIEKKSGLNAMIQ
+2344 
-2359 DVTHNKDMLQQF
+2359 H
-2371 IADLDKQSAQLD
+2371 ADLWKYIVKNYGRTPTNKMYKKLGGILGVKTDDTVTSKQKTAILNRM
-2383 KDLAS
+2383 KF
-2388 INGYEKGSEHID
+2388 NGYKKGSEHID
-2400 KRQLAWTQENKREL
+2400 KSQLAWTQEDKREM
-2414 IYRAADGA
+2414 IYRASDGA
-2422 LLTEL
+2422 VLTKL

-2441 LWELAKTNPSL
+2441 LWELAKTNPAQMYAGQFTPVTPDFSKSVNN
-2452 LYSSTNFVPKLPD
+2452 SSNIEVTFGDLVLPD
-2465 IAKSACTSTIV
+2465 VTNSAEFADSV
-2476 EVGDIVMNSVNDPET
+2476 ESVM
-2491 FGRQLREE
+2491 REA
-2499 ILKNGKTTQ
+2499 ICKNGKTIQ

-2521 NGVGNARLYK
+2521 NGIGNARLYK

>member
-1 MAVNDFIVNLVAG
+1 MIFKTMTNTSGKTGIQPNNFISG
-14 LSKTKSK
+14 LFNGDLFKK
-21 QQIKSDAKSLGD
+21 QTFSLSEVLSTSDVD
-33 MKFVKLIGNL
+33 
-43 DMPKTRKAIKAQL
+43 AIKAYNKQID
-56 KGLNNLTFNITPN
+56 NCVTS
-69 VNTKGVQTATKQAIN
+69 QTAFNRTMLNTSKEAQNVVAAANGNKVALDGLTKSSKAAELGMKALAMAGNMLLIYALTSAVDIIYKCATASDRLAESAAQMGSEFVSTKSDISDYKTKIKELYQTINDDTSSYEDTYNARQELLKIQDEMIDKFGDEADAVKLVTDAIN
-84 NAQRV
+84 GQTDSLDTLTQDKWQETVNAFNSDRGKGWTEKVADAFANIGHGNNFQRMIDEME
-89 ANNNKVHLNF
+89 
-99 DTSKQQL
+99 DTEVTFHMIPMYGDDTYEEFSK
-106 VNQIKILGR
+106 
-115 NNNKLFNNH
+115 KLKEDFGADITRT
-124 EMTAKYNQLLNAA
+124 ERDDAITLSGDLDTIYKQLLNIQTLAKGMGIDDTFLNDLGNQA
-137 NVAKSTGE
+137 DEAKS
-145 LKTLRGELSAFK
+145 K
-157 TELVATNNAGMTWG
+157 
-171 SKFKES
+171 
-177 VKSYTKF
+177 
-184 FSGAS
+184 
-189 LVYAISNQVR
+189 
-199 NAATE
+199 
-204 AKTLDDSLVNLQKVT
+204 LDEYQEMYSQHV
-219 DEISDRDALY
+219 LY
-229 KYFDKSLSKA
+229 DKIFNSEDYEK
-239 QELNVKVGSLI
+239 
-250 DAVTELKKLGWDL
+250 
-263 DDAELGAKWANI
+263 
-275 LSNVGDVDI
+275 
-284 DTAIGSIKTSIA
+284 
-296 SFDEIGGYGNDQ
+296 SFDEIN
-308 MDKKLEAYTDLIN
+308 KAYE
-321 NMSNKYS
+321 KYQ
-328 IDAEGLAESI
+328 DAFASGDEESI
-338 RLSAGT
+338 EKAKQNYAEIVQSATKG
-344 LTEAHMSIEQA
+344 LDDQSVIDYFNSM
-355 ATMFATANKYYNDP
+355 YPD
-369 SYLGNTAKIGSL
+369 
-381 RMRASSGDTDA
+381 
-392 IEELQEMGE
+392 LQEVVGGWE
-401 EVDDLAT
+401 FEVKFKAAVDDD
-408 ATSNLREKL
+408 S
-417 MALTG
+417 
-422 VDIMEDEHTFKSY
+422 
-435 YDQLYEISQVMDK
+435 
-448 LDDTS
+448 DDF
-453 RANVLETM
+453 E
-461 FGKSRSAAGA
+461 
-471 AILSG
+471 
-476 MKESASAYED
+476 
-486 AINSAG
+486 
-492 SATEEYQTW
+492 
-501 MTSADAACQRFSNT
+501 
-515 LTETYQS
+515 
-522 IINGNTV
+522 
-529 RDLANLGSA
+529 
-538 VLEFANNWG
+538 
-547 IVEGTLKGVIALN
+547 KGV
-560 LGKFIATGGMALITA
+560 
-575 TKQVE
+575 Q
-580 QYGKALQMAS
+580 
-590 NVPNGN
+590 
-596 LSARFQALKSIA
+596 
-608 QATSTLTTEQLRNV
+608 
-622 LATNTLTQA
+622 
-631 DRVRILQ
+631 
-638 MQGMTKEM
+638 
-646 ALQKL
+646 
-651 AEMNLTQA
+651 
-659 TNAQTAANT
+659 
-668 TSTASTFSLKA
+668 
-679 AMTGLG
+679 
-685 ATLKSVFL
+685 
-693 SNPVG
+693 
-698 IVLMGISLGVSAVTS
+698 
-713 AVSKHNQAVEE
+713 
-724 ARQKAKEAADAA
+724 
-736 NTLGDEIA
+736 
-744 TLANKYIQLSDA
+744 
-756 VKTDASAKE
+756 
-765 DLMTTQT
+765 
-772 ELLKKLGLEGES
+772 
-784 IDDLIAKYGSLSNA
+784 
-798 IKQASI
+798 
-804 DSLKNQQTD
+804 
-813 LIAGVNAAKEELM
+813 
-826 DVAKDNFWGTN
+826 
-837 NIISASGEEAVKAF
+837 
-851 KELEKAGVIDSG
+851 
-863 SYGTGGGQLVLI
+863 
-875 GDDTVEGA
+875 
-883 LENYKK
+883 
-889 LEDAVNALRDSE
+889 DAVNKFDTIEDIKNYNPKVATDEQKDAYLQLKQY
-901 AFTADEL
+901 ADEYGLTLDQLIDKLVQLGLLQSQSKSDLLNKLIPSKSSPTAGVASVLTDTMDGVDADEATKWVESLTEEEAKLANSKDFENALEEQKKKLNGASL
-908 SDNSLFNSIYSR
+908 SADDYAAALQAV
-920 YSEMKESVEAYNSS
+920 K
-934 IDNLNENL
+934 DKQNENS
-942 AQQTMLTALQG
+942 
-953 NELPKTE
+953 E
-960 EDFNKF
+960 ETP
-966 KQELIDTAV
+966 I
-975 ASEQFIGNE
+975 S
-984 KEITDAINNY
+984 
-994 LSTVPE
+994 
-1000 FEGYYSIP
+1000 
-1008 LENELDKVDELL
+1008 
-1020 NQEDFSKTFTD
+1020 FTD

-1044 QLDKIYADVYDKEDF
+1044 QLDKIYADVYNKEDF

-1265 NAVNAAQTKYTP
+1265 NAVNATQTKYTP

-1454 KALVSLKEA
+1454 KALVSLKET
-1463 FGLSASKS
+1463 FGLSPSKS

-1559 AKLENATSDKVKSK
+1559 AKLENATSDKAKSK

-1601 QSVKDLKTATKKD
+1601 QSVKDLRTATKKD
-1614 NNIPVYNVD
+1614 NNISVYNVD

-1634 VNDYYKKVQNYTK
+1634 VNDYYKKVKNYTK

-1680 ANDTAQATAALS
+1680 ANDTAQETAALS

-1713 TADFKVEK
+1713 TADSKVER

-1905 SAENGEYKKLIKER
+1905 SAENGEFKKLIKER

-2002 DMTNKDTGNFTEY
+2002 DMTDKDTGNFTEY

-2108 KLKDSELD
+2108 KLKDSELE
-2116 AYKYQKEIAEKTKQI
+2116 AYRYQKEIAEKTKQI
-2131 ASLQKQLIPYSN
+2131 ASLQKQLTAYTGN
-2143 NDTEESRAQI
+2143 NSEESRATI

-2185 LMTDY
+2185 LMSDY
-2190 QKFIDEKLNDT
+2190 QEFIDEKINDT
-2201 NTILDEIK
+2201 NTILDSIK
-2209 TLLGSDIIETIKG
+2209 ELLGGNDGIIATLKS
-2222 LDSNLTNDTKD
+2222 LDSSLTNTTKD
-2233 QIGSSTTNGG
+2233 QIDSSTTNGG
-2243 DGGQA
+2243 DGGQG
-2248 AKDYVHNTVT
+2248 AKDYVNNTVT
-2258 NDQNKVNSKTDTS
+2258 NDRNTINSSHKTGLLRPTAVGTITLDNS
-2271 SYDPAKEAD
+2271 LES
-2280 IAKKKNGIAQK
+2280 KKKV
-2291 KKAING
+2291 
-2297 QRQSFQNQIK
+2297 
-2307 ELESQLKQL
+2307 
-2316 YGELNSIENKYQF
+2316 
-2329 EKSSTKN
+2329 ST
-2336 KDKLQDLK
+2336 
-2344 NNYIEKKSGLNAMIQ
+2344 
-2359 DVTHNKDMLQQF
+2359 
-2371 IADLDKQSAQLD
+2371 
-2383 KDLAS
+2383 
-2388 INGYEKGSEHID
+2388 
-2400 KRQLAWTQENKREL
+2400 
-2414 IYRAADGA
+2414 
-2422 LLTEL
+2422 
-2427 NPGDKVFTNEMTEN
+2427 
-2441 LWELAKTNPSL
+2441 
-2452 LYSSTNFVPKLPD
+2452 
-2465 IAKSACTSTIV
+2465 
-2476 EVGDIVMNSVNDPET
+2476 
-2491 FGRQLREE
+2491 
-2499 ILKNGKTTQ
+2499 
-2508 CITEAVSAKQLGK
+2508 
-2521 NGVGNARLYK
+2521 

>member
-1 MAVNDFIVNLVAG
+1 MIFKTMTNTSGKTGIQPNNFISG
-14 LSKTKSK
+14 LFNGDLFKK
-21 QQIKSDAKSLGD
+21 QTFSLSEVLSTSDVD
-33 MKFVKLIGNL
+33 
-43 DMPKTRKAIKAQL
+43 AIKAYNKQID
-56 KGLNNLTFNITPN
+56 NCVTS
-69 VNTKGVQTATKQAIN
+69 QTAFNRTMLNTSKEAQNVVAAANGNKVALDGLTKSSKAAELGMKALAMAGNMLLIYALTSAVDIIYKCATASDRLAESAAQMGSEFVSTKSDISDYKTKIKELYQTINDDTSSYEDTYNARQELLKIQDEMIDKFGDEADAVKLVTDAIN
-84 NAQRV
+84 GQTDSLDTLTQDKWQETVNAFNSDRGKGWTEKVADAFANIGHGNNFQRMIDEME
-89 ANNNKVHLNF
+89 
-99 DTSKQQL
+99 DTEVTFHMIPMYGDDTYEEFSK
-106 VNQIKILGR
+106 
-115 NNNKLFNNH
+115 KLKEDFGADITRT
-124 EMTAKYNQLLNAA
+124 ERDDAITLSGDLDTIYKQLLNIQTLAKGMGIDDTFLNDLGNQA
-137 NVAKSTGE
+137 DEAKS
-145 LKTLRGELSAFK
+145 K
-157 TELVATNNAGMTWG
+157 
-171 SKFKES
+171 
-177 VKSYTKF
+177 
-184 FSGAS
+184 
-189 LVYAISNQVR
+189 
-199 NAATE
+199 
-204 AKTLDDSLVNLQKVT
+204 LDEYQEMYSQHV
-219 DEISDRDALY
+219 LY
-229 KYFDKSLSKA
+229 DKIFNSEDYEK
-239 QELNVKVGSLI
+239 
-250 DAVTELKKLGWDL
+250 
-263 DDAELGAKWANI
+263 
-275 LSNVGDVDI
+275 
-284 DTAIGSIKTSIA
+284 
-296 SFDEIGGYGNDQ
+296 SFDEIN
-308 MDKKLEAYTDLIN
+308 KAYE
-321 NMSNKYS
+321 KYQ
-328 IDAEGLAESI
+328 DAFASGDEESI
-338 RLSAGT
+338 EKAKQNYAEIVQSATKG
-344 LTEAHMSIEQA
+344 LDDQSVIDYFNSM
-355 ATMFATANKYYNDP
+355 YPD
-369 SYLGNTAKIGSL
+369 
-381 RMRASSGDTDA
+381 
-392 IEELQEMGE
+392 LQEVVGGWE
-401 EVDDLAT
+401 FEVKFKAAVDDD
-408 ATSNLREKL
+408 S
-417 MALTG
+417 
-422 VDIMEDEHTFKSY
+422 
-435 YDQLYEISQVMDK
+435 
-448 LDDTS
+448 DDF
-453 RANVLETM
+453 E
-461 FGKSRSAAGA
+461 
-471 AILSG
+471 
-476 MKESASAYED
+476 
-486 AINSAG
+486 
-492 SATEEYQTW
+492 
-501 MTSADAACQRFSNT
+501 
-515 LTETYQS
+515 
-522 IINGNTV
+522 
-529 RDLANLGSA
+529 
-538 VLEFANNWG
+538 
-547 IVEGTLKGVIALN
+547 KGV
-560 LGKFIATGGMALITA
+560 
-575 TKQVE
+575 Q
-580 QYGKALQMAS
+580 
-590 NVPNGN
+590 
-596 LSARFQALKSIA
+596 
-608 QATSTLTTEQLRNV
+608 
-622 LATNTLTQA
+622 
-631 DRVRILQ
+631 
-638 MQGMTKEM
+638 
-646 ALQKL
+646 
-651 AEMNLTQA
+651 
-659 TNAQTAANT
+659 
-668 TSTASTFSLKA
+668 
-679 AMTGLG
+679 
-685 ATLKSVFL
+685 
-693 SNPVG
+693 
-698 IVLMGISLGVSAVTS
+698 
-713 AVSKHNQAVEE
+713 
-724 ARQKAKEAADAA
+724 
-736 NTLGDEIA
+736 
-744 TLANKYIQLSDA
+744 
-756 VKTDASAKE
+756 
-765 DLMTTQT
+765 
-772 ELLKKLGLEGES
+772 
-784 IDDLIAKYGSLSNA
+784 
-798 IKQASI
+798 
-804 DSLKNQQTD
+804 
-813 LIAGVNAAKEELM
+813 
-826 DVAKDNFWGTN
+826 
-837 NIISASGEEAVKAF
+837 
-851 KELEKAGVIDSG
+851 
-863 SYGTGGGQLVLI
+863 
-875 GDDTVEGA
+875 
-883 LENYKK
+883 
-889 LEDAVNALRDSE
+889 DAVNKFDTIEDIKNYNPKVATDEQKDAYLQLKQY
-901 AFTADEL
+901 ADEYGLTLDQLIDKLVQLGLLQSQSKSDLLNKLIPSQSSPTAGVASVLTDTMDGVDADEATKWVESLTEEEAKLANSKDFENALEEQKKKLNGASL
-908 SDNSLFNSIYSR
+908 SADDYAAALQAV
-920 YSEMKESVEAYNSS
+920 K
-934 IDNLNENL
+934 DKQNENS
-942 AQQTMLTALQG
+942 
-953 NELPKTE
+953 E
-960 EDFNKF
+960 ETP
-966 KQELIDTAV
+966 I
-975 ASEQFIGNE
+975 S
-984 KEITDAINNY
+984 
-994 LSTVPE
+994 
-1000 FEGYYSIP
+1000 
-1008 LENELDKVDELL
+1008 
-1020 NQEDFSKTFTD
+1020 FTD

-1044 QLDKIYADVYDKEDF
+1044 QLDKIYADVYNKEDF

-1265 NAVNAAQTKYTP
+1265 NAVNATQTKYTP

-1454 KALVSLKEA
+1454 KALVSLKET
-1463 FGLSASKS
+1463 FGLSPSKS

-1525 TQSLADLASEMA
+1525 TQSLADLASETA

-1559 AKLENATSDKVKSK
+1559 AKLENATSDKAKSK

-1601 QSVKDLKTATKKD
+1601 QSVKDLRTATKKD
-1614 NNIPVYNVD
+1614 NNISVYNVD

-1634 VNDYYKKVQNYTK
+1634 VNDYYKKVKNYTK

-1680 ANDTAQATAALS
+1680 ANDTAQETAALS

-1713 TADFKVEK
+1713 TADSKVER

-1905 SAENGEYKKLIKER
+1905 SAENGEFKKLIKER

-2002 DMTNKDTGNFTEY
+2002 DMTDKDTGNFTEY

-2108 KLKDSELD
+2108 KLKDSELE
-2116 AYKYQKEIAEKTKQI
+2116 AYRYQKEIAEKTKQI
-2131 ASLQKQLIPYSN
+2131 ASLQKQLTAYTGN
-2143 NDTEESRAQI
+2143 NSEESRATI

-2185 LMTDY
+2185 LMSDY
-2190 QKFIDEKLNDT
+2190 QEFIDEKINDT
-2201 NTILDEIK
+2201 NTILDSIK
-2209 TLLGSDIIETIKG
+2209 ELLGGNDGIIATLKS
-2222 LDSNLTNDTKD
+2222 LDSSLTNTTKD
-2233 QIGSSTTNGG
+2233 QIDSSTTNGG
-2243 DGGQA
+2243 DGGQG
-2248 AKDYVHNTVT
+2248 AKDYVNNTVT
-2258 NDQNKVNSKTDTS
+2258 NDRNTINSSHKTGLLRPTAVGTITLDNS
-2271 SYDPAKEAD
+2271 LES
-2280 IAKKKNGIAQK
+2280 KKKNTTSIDDK
-2291 KKAING
+2291 LKNEKKAVKDAINSG
-2297 QRQSFQNQIK
+2297 KSRSKKLTDKENQ
-2307 ELESQLKQL
+2307 E
-2316 YGELNSIENKYQF
+2316 
-2329 EKSSTKN
+2329 
-2336 KDKLQDLK
+2336 
-2344 NNYIEKKSGLNAMIQ
+2344 
-2359 DVTHNKDMLQQF
+2359 H
-2371 IADLDKQSAQLD
+2371 ADLWKYIVKNYGRTPTNKMYKKLGDILGVKTDDTVTSKQKTAILNRM
-2383 KDLAS
+2383 KF
-2388 INGYEKGSEHID
+2388 NGYKKGSDHID
-2400 KRQLAWTQENKREL
+2400 KSQLAWTQEDKREM
-2414 IYRAADGA
+2414 IYRASDGA
-2422 LLTEL
+2422 VLTKL

-2441 LWELAKTNPSL
+2441 LWKMAQMNPSL
-2452 LYSSTNFVPKLPD
+2452 LTSGINYMPNLPE
-2465 IAKSACTSTIV
+2465 ITKSAGTSTIV
-2476 EVGDIVMNSVNDPET
+2476 EVGDIVMNGVNDVET

-2499 ILKNGKTTQ
+2499 ILRNGKTTQ

>member
-1 MAVNDFIVNLVAG
+1 MIFKTMTNTSGKTGIQPNNFISG
-14 LSKTKSK
+14 LFNGDLFKK
-21 QQIKSDAKSLGD
+21 QTFSLSEVLSTSDVD
-33 MKFVKLIGNL
+33 
-43 DMPKTRKAIKAQL
+43 AIKAYNKQID
-56 KGLNNLTFNITPN
+56 NCVTS
-69 VNTKGVQTATKQAIN
+69 QTAFNRTMLNTSKEAQNVVAAANGNKVALDGLTKSSKAAELGMKALAMAGNMLLIYALTSAVDIIYKCATASDRLAESAAQMGSEFVSTKSDISDYKTKIKELYQTINDDTSSYEDTYNARQELLKIQDEMIDKFGDEADAVKLVTDAIN
-84 NAQRV
+84 GQTDSLDTLTQDKWQETVNAFNSDRGKGWTEKVADAFANIGHGNNFQRMIDEME
-89 ANNNKVHLNF
+89 
-99 DTSKQQL
+99 DTEVTFHMIPMYGDDTYEEFSK
-106 VNQIKILGR
+106 
-115 NNNKLFNNH
+115 KLKEDFGADITRT
-124 EMTAKYNQLLNAA
+124 ERDDAITLSGDLDTIYKQLLNIQTLAKGMGIDDTFLNDLGNQA
-137 NVAKSTGE
+137 DEAKS
-145 LKTLRGELSAFK
+145 K
-157 TELVATNNAGMTWG
+157 
-171 SKFKES
+171 
-177 VKSYTKF
+177 
-184 FSGAS
+184 
-189 LVYAISNQVR
+189 
-199 NAATE
+199 
-204 AKTLDDSLVNLQKVT
+204 LDEYQEMYSQHV
-219 DEISDRDALY
+219 LY
-229 KYFDKSLSKA
+229 DKIFNSEDYEK
-239 QELNVKVGSLI
+239 
-250 DAVTELKKLGWDL
+250 
-263 DDAELGAKWANI
+263 
-275 LSNVGDVDI
+275 
-284 DTAIGSIKTSIA
+284 
-296 SFDEIGGYGNDQ
+296 SFDEIN
-308 MDKKLEAYTDLIN
+308 KAYE
-321 NMSNKYS
+321 KYQ
-328 IDAEGLAESI
+328 DAFASGDEESI
-338 RLSAGT
+338 EKAKQNYAEIVQSATKG
-344 LTEAHMSIEQA
+344 LDDQSVIDYFNSM
-355 ATMFATANKYYNDP
+355 YPD
-369 SYLGNTAKIGSL
+369 
-381 RMRASSGDTDA
+381 
-392 IEELQEMGE
+392 LQEVVGGWE
-401 EVDDLAT
+401 FEVKFKAAVDDD
-408 ATSNLREKL
+408 S
-417 MALTG
+417 
-422 VDIMEDEHTFKSY
+422 
-435 YDQLYEISQVMDK
+435 
-448 LDDTS
+448 DDF
-453 RANVLETM
+453 E
-461 FGKSRSAAGA
+461 
-471 AILSG
+471 
-476 MKESASAYED
+476 
-486 AINSAG
+486 
-492 SATEEYQTW
+492 
-501 MTSADAACQRFSNT
+501 
-515 LTETYQS
+515 
-522 IINGNTV
+522 
-529 RDLANLGSA
+529 
-538 VLEFANNWG
+538 
-547 IVEGTLKGVIALN
+547 KGV
-560 LGKFIATGGMALITA
+560 
-575 TKQVE
+575 Q
-580 QYGKALQMAS
+580 
-590 NVPNGN
+590 
-596 LSARFQALKSIA
+596 
-608 QATSTLTTEQLRNV
+608 
-622 LATNTLTQA
+622 
-631 DRVRILQ
+631 
-638 MQGMTKEM
+638 
-646 ALQKL
+646 
-651 AEMNLTQA
+651 
-659 TNAQTAANT
+659 
-668 TSTASTFSLKA
+668 
-679 AMTGLG
+679 
-685 ATLKSVFL
+685 
-693 SNPVG
+693 
-698 IVLMGISLGVSAVTS
+698 
-713 AVSKHNQAVEE
+713 
-724 ARQKAKEAADAA
+724 
-736 NTLGDEIA
+736 
-744 TLANKYIQLSDA
+744 
-756 VKTDASAKE
+756 
-765 DLMTTQT
+765 
-772 ELLKKLGLEGES
+772 
-784 IDDLIAKYGSLSNA
+784 
-798 IKQASI
+798 
-804 DSLKNQQTD
+804 
-813 LIAGVNAAKEELM
+813 
-826 DVAKDNFWGTN
+826 
-837 NIISASGEEAVKAF
+837 
-851 KELEKAGVIDSG
+851 
-863 SYGTGGGQLVLI
+863 
-875 GDDTVEGA
+875 
-883 LENYKK
+883 
-889 LEDAVNALRDSE
+889 DAVNKFDTIEDIKNYNPKVATDEQKDAYLQLKQY
-901 AFTADEL
+901 ADEYGLTLDQLIDKLVQLGLLQSQSKSDLLNKLIPSKSSPTAGVASVLTDTMDGVDADEATKWVESLTEEEAKLANSKDFENALEEQKKKLNGASL
-908 SDNSLFNSIYSR
+908 SADDYAAALQAV
-920 YSEMKESVEAYNSS
+920 K
-934 IDNLNENL
+934 DKQNENS
-942 AQQTMLTALQG
+942 
-953 NELPKTE
+953 E
-960 EDFNKF
+960 ETP
-966 KQELIDTAV
+966 I
-975 ASEQFIGNE
+975 SS
-984 KEITDAINNY
+984 TDI
-994 LSTVPE
+994 
-1000 FEGYYSIP
+1000 
-1008 LENELDKVDELL
+1008 
-1020 NQEDFSKTFTD
+1020 
-1031 TLAQVQALSDGLD
+1031 LAQVQALSTGLD

-1307 QTLDWIETKLK
+1307 QNIDWIETKLK

-1333 AFGMNQTRER
+1333 AFGMDQTRER

-1348 SQIESEIHDNTTAA
+1348 SQIESEIQDNTTAA

-1454 KALVSLKEA
+1454 KALVSLKET

-1478 QYEQEIDALE
+1478 QYEQEIDAIE

-1559 AKLENATSDKVKSK
+1559 AKLENATSDKAKSK

-1601 QSVKDLKTATKKD
+1601 QSVKDLRTATKKD
-1614 NNIPVYNVD
+1614 NNISVYNVD

-1672 ANYNAALV
+1672 TNYNAALV
-1680 ANDTAQATAALS
+1680 ANDTAQETAALS

-1713 TADFKVEK
+1713 TADSKVEK

-1764 KTDNK
+1764 KADNK

-1834 KEADKVTA
+1834 KEADKATA

-1875 EQKKTEINN
+1875 EQKKTKINN

-2002 DMTNKDTGNFTEY
+2002 DMTDKDTGNFTEY
-2015 GIATI
+2015 GIAAI
-2020 GLHKTNYDNYIAQAE
+2020 GLHKTNYDSYIAQAE

-2185 LMTDY
+2185 LMSDY
-2190 QKFIDEKLNDT
+2190 QEFIDEKINDT
-2201 NTILDEIK
+2201 NTILDSIK
-2209 TLLGSDIIETIKG
+2209 ELLGGNDGIIATLKS
-2222 LDSNLTNDTKD
+2222 LDSSLTNTTKD
-2233 QIGSSTTNGG
+2233 QIDSSTTNGG
-2243 DGGQA
+2243 DGGQG
-2248 AKDYVHNTVT
+2248 AKDYVNNTVT
-2258 NDQNKVNSKTDTS
+2258 NDRNTINSSHKTGLLRPTAVGTITLDNS
-2271 SYDPAKEAD
+2271 LES
-2280 IAKKKNGIAQK
+2280 KKKNTTSIDDK
-2291 KKAING
+2291 LKTEKKAVKDAINSG
-2297 QRQSFQNQIK
+2297 KSRSK
-2307 ELESQLKQL
+2307 KLTDK
-2316 YGELNSIENKYQF
+2316 ENK
-2329 EKSSTKN
+2329 E
-2336 KDKLQDLK
+2336 
-2344 NNYIEKKSGLNAMIQ
+2344 
-2359 DVTHNKDMLQQF
+2359 H
-2371 IADLDKQSAQLD
+2371 ADLWKYIVKNYGRTPTNKMYKKLGGILGVKTDDTVTSKQKTAILNRM
-2383 KDLAS
+2383 KF
-2388 INGYEKGSEHID
+2388 NGYKKGSEHID
-2400 KRQLAWTQENKREL
+2400 KSQLAWTQENKREL

-2441 LWELAKTNPSL
+2441 LWKMAQMNPSL
-2452 LYSSTNFVPKLPD
+2452 LTSGINYMPNLPE
-2465 IAKSACTSTIV
+2465 ITKSAGTSTIV
-2476 EVGDIVMNSVNDPET
+2476 EVGDIVMNGVNDVET

-2499 ILKNGKTTQ
+2499 ILRNGKTTQ

>member
-1 MAVNDFIVNLVAG
+1 MVTQTHHFRVLQTNSTRFFKQISTINSMIFKTMDNELKVFGKTILTTTEHLKNLETVNATVYNKNGQFNLQGLSINTSQSVGNFTKLNNAFKSYNGNLTKSTQLQNAYIKAVGNQNGALGNYLAG
-14 LSKTKSK
+14 LNGAKASMGGY
-21 QQIKSDAKSLGD
+21 IKSLIGAKAATIGLQVASTLLNAALSLG
-33 MKFVKLIGNL
+33 LSL
-43 DMPKTRKAIKAQL
+43 ALSAIVSGITHLVNKEKEAREQAIENAQTA
-56 KGLNNLTFNITPN
+56 KEEADNLTEL
-69 VNTKGVQTATKQAIN
+69 
-84 NAQRV
+84 
-89 ANNNKVHLNF
+89 LN
-99 DTSKQQL
+99 
-106 VNQIKILGR
+106 
-115 NNNKLFNNH
+115 
-124 EMTAKYNQLLNAA
+124 KYNQLSEEVKTNTGVKDDLLETQGELLESLGIEQSQLDGLIKKYGDLNTAINKVTLDSLNDA
-137 NVAKSTGE
+137 QADLMVAVDAREKELINVGKDYKHWFSLTDRNLISTG
-145 LKTLRGELSAFK
+145 
-157 TELVATNNAGMTWG
+157 
-171 SKFKES
+171 
-177 VKSYTKF
+177 
-184 FSGAS
+184 
-189 LVYAISNQVR
+189 
-199 NAATE
+199 
-204 AKTLDDSLVNLQKVT
+204 
-219 DEISDRDALY
+219 
-229 KYFDKSLSKA
+229 
-239 QELNVKVGSLI
+239 
-250 DAVTELKKLGWDL
+250 
-263 DDAELGAKWANI
+263 
-275 LSNVGDVDI
+275 
-284 DTAIGSIKTSIA
+284 
-296 SFDEIGGYGNDQ
+296 
-308 MDKKLEAYTDLIN
+308 
-321 NMSNKYS
+321 
-328 IDAEGLAESI
+328 
-338 RLSAGT
+338 
-344 LTEAHMSIEQA
+344 
-355 ATMFATANKYYNDP
+355 
-369 SYLGNTAKIGSL
+369 
-381 RMRASSGDTDA
+381 
-392 IEELQEMGE
+392 GE
-401 EVDDLAT
+401 E
-408 ATSNLREKL
+408 S
-417 MALTG
+417 
-422 VDIMEDEHTFKSY
+422 
-435 YDQLYEISQVMDK
+435 
-448 LDDTS
+448 
-453 RANVLETM
+453 
-461 FGKSRSAAGA
+461 
-471 AILSG
+471 
-476 MKESASAYED
+476 
-486 AINSAG
+486 
-492 SATEEYQTW
+492 
-501 MTSADAACQRFSNT
+501 
-515 LTETYQS
+515 
-522 IINGNTV
+522 
-529 RDLANLGSA
+529 
-538 VLEFANNWG
+538 
-547 IVEGTLKGVIALN
+547 
-560 LGKFIATGGMALITA
+560 
-575 TKQVE
+575 
-580 QYGKALQMAS
+580 
-590 NVPNGN
+590 
-596 LSARFQALKSIA
+596 
-608 QATSTLTTEQLRNV
+608 
-622 LATNTLTQA
+622 
-631 DRVRILQ
+631 
-638 MQGMTKEM
+638 
-646 ALQKL
+646 
-651 AEMNLTQA
+651 
-659 TNAQTAANT
+659 
-668 TSTASTFSLKA
+668 
-679 AMTGLG
+679 
-685 ATLKSVFL
+685 
-693 SNPVG
+693 
-698 IVLMGISLGVSAVTS
+698 
-713 AVSKHNQAVEE
+713 
-724 ARQKAKEAADAA
+724 
-736 NTLGDEIA
+736 
-744 TLANKYIQLSDA
+744 
-756 VKTDASAKE
+756 
-765 DLMTTQT
+765 
-772 ELLKKLGLEGES
+772 
-784 IDDLIAKYGSLSNA
+784 
-798 IKQASI
+798 KQAYDI
-804 DSLKNQQTD
+804 L
-813 LIAGVNAAKEELM
+813 A
-826 DVAKDNFWGTN
+826 
-837 NIISASGEEAVKAF
+837 
-851 KELEKAGVIDSG
+851 KAGVISQG
-863 SYGTGGGQLVLI
+863 SVGTGGGVFTLV
-875 GDDTVEGA
+875 GDDKTVDGI
-883 LENYKK
+883 LENYQK
-889 LEDAVNALRDSE
+889 LKEAQTALNEAVSNGEISKEDMGSNPLYKAINSRL
-901 AFTADEL
+901 DEL
-908 SDNSLFNSIYSR
+908 KTAVDNYNSAIKDVNENSANQEIISNLIGKDLPQTEEEFETFKQSLIDSAQASNNFIGSQEDIKNSIIDALA
-920 YSEMKESVEAYNSS
+920 EM
-934 IDNLNENL
+934 
-942 AQQTMLTALQG
+942 
-953 NELPKTE
+953 
-960 EDFNKF
+960 
-966 KQELIDTAV
+966 
-975 ASEQFIGNE
+975 
-984 KEITDAINNY
+984 
-994 LSTVPE
+994 PE
-1000 FEGYYSIP
+1000 FEKYFEGLAQAESDVQHETPI
-1008 LENELDKVDELL
+1008 
-1020 NQEDFSKTFTD
+1020 SFTE
-1031 TLAQVQALSDGLD
+1031 AISQVQALSEGLD
-1044 QLDKIYADVYDKEDF
+1044 QLDKIYADVYNKEDF
-1059 DWSSILNNDGFKEA
+1059 DWSSILNNDDFKEQ
-1073 FGNMTNV
+1073 FGSLKNT
-1080 TEEYK
+1080 TEEYA
-1085 NAYDDFIETIS
+1085 NAYNNFIKTVS
-1096 NNPSDL
+1096 NSPSDL
-1102 SACQSAFDNLATA
+1102 SACQSAFDNLASA

-1126 TEETKASTIAMLSQM
+1126 TEETKTATVAMLEQM
-1141 GVVNAAEV
+1141 GVAN
-1149 VNYRLGASESYAA
+1149 ASEIVDYQLAASKEYAA
-1162 DTGKDLES
+1162 QTGRDLKN
-1170 ATLSEITAFAKEAD
+1170 ATLEELVAFAQEAD
-1184 MSDITKASLAA
+1184 MSDVTKASLASYIA
-1195 YVIEKIHAASI
+1195 EKIRAASI
-1206 TITTSADINNL
+1206 TITTSADIANL

-1224 GVAGTALAQFARL
+1224 GVAGTALQQFARL

-1265 NAVNAAQTKYTP
+1265 NAVNKATNAYKPQVNYSGGASTK
-1277 QFGGGSA
+1277 SA
-1284 TSKAMDDAAK
+1284 IDKANKAAK
-1294 SAKKASDTAKETA
+1294 DSAKDAKETA
-1307 QTLDWIETKLK
+1307 QDIDWIETKLK

-1348 SQIESEIHDNTTAA
+1348 SQIESEIQDNTTAA

-1454 KALVSLKEA
+1454 KALVSLKET

-1559 AKLENATSDKVKSK
+1559 AKLENATSDKAKSK

-1614 NNIPVYNVD
+1614 NNISVYNVD

-1680 ANDTAQATAALS
+1680 ANDTAQETAALS

-1713 TADFKVEK
+1713 TADSKVEK

-2002 DMTNKDTGNFTEY
+2002 DMTDKDTGNFTEY
-2015 GIATI
+2015 GIAAI
-2020 GLHKTNYDNYIAQAE
+2020 GLHKTNYDSYIAQAE

-2185 LMTDY
+2185 LMSDY
-2190 QKFIDEKLNDT
+2190 QEFIDEKINDT
-2201 NTILDEIK
+2201 NTILDSIK
-2209 TLLGSDIIETIKG
+2209 ELLGGNDGIIATLKS
-2222 LDSNLTNDTKD
+2222 LDSSLTNTTKD
-2233 QIGSSTTNGG
+2233 QIDSSTTNGG
-2243 DGGQA
+2243 DGGQG
-2248 AKDYVHNTVT
+2248 AKDYVNNTVT
-2258 NDQNKVNSKTDTS
+2258 NDRNTINSSHKTGLLRPTAVGTITLDNS
-2271 SYDPAKEAD
+2271 LES
-2280 IAKKKNGIAQK
+2280 KKKNTTSIDDK
-2291 KKAING
+2291 LKTEKKAVKDAINSG
-2297 QRQSFQNQIK
+2297 KSRSK
-2307 ELESQLKQL
+2307 KLTDK
-2316 YGELNSIENKYQF
+2316 ENK
-2329 EKSSTKN
+2329 E
-2336 KDKLQDLK
+2336 
-2344 NNYIEKKSGLNAMIQ
+2344 
-2359 DVTHNKDMLQQF
+2359 H
-2371 IADLDKQSAQLD
+2371 ADLWKYIVKNYGRTPTNKMYKKLGGILGVKTDDTVTSKQKTAILNRM
-2383 KDLAS
+2383 KF
-2388 INGYEKGSEHID
+2388 NGYKKGSEHID
-2400 KRQLAWTQENKREL
+2400 KSQLAWTQENKREL

-2441 LWELAKTNPSL
+2441 LWKMAQMNPSL
-2452 LYSSTNFVPKLPD
+2452 LTSGINYMPNLPE
-2465 IAKSACTSTIV
+2465 ITKSAGTSTIV
-2476 EVGDIVMNSVNDPET
+2476 EVGDIVMNGVNDVET

-2499 ILKNGKTTQ
+2499 ILRNGKTTQ

>member
-1 MAVNDFIVNLVAG
+1 MSEV
-14 LSKTKSK
+14 LST
-21 QQIKSDAKSLGD
+21 SDVD
-33 MKFVKLIGNL
+33 
-43 DMPKTRKAIKAQL
+43 AIKAYNKQID
-56 KGLNNLTFNITPN
+56 NCVTS
-69 VNTKGVQTATKQAIN
+69 QTAFNRTMLNTSKEAQNVVAAANGNKVALDGLTKSSKAAELGMKALAMAGNMLLIYALTSAVDIIYKCATASDRLAESAAQMGSEFVSTKSDISDYKTKIKELYQTINDDTSSYEDTYNARQELLKIQDEMIDKFGDEADAVKLVTDAIN
-84 NAQRV
+84 GQTDSLDTLTQDKWQETVNAFNSDRGKGWTEKVADAFANIGHGNNFQRMIDEME
-89 ANNNKVHLNF
+89 
-99 DTSKQQL
+99 DTEVTFHMIPMYGDDTYEEFSK
-106 VNQIKILGR
+106 
-115 NNNKLFNNH
+115 KLKEDFGADITRT
-124 EMTAKYNQLLNAA
+124 ERDDAITLSGDLDTIYKQLLNIQTLAKGMGIDDTFLNDLGNQA
-137 NVAKSTGE
+137 DEAKS
-145 LKTLRGELSAFK
+145 K
-157 TELVATNNAGMTWG
+157 
-171 SKFKES
+171 
-177 VKSYTKF
+177 
-184 FSGAS
+184 
-189 LVYAISNQVR
+189 
-199 NAATE
+199 
-204 AKTLDDSLVNLQKVT
+204 LDEYQEMYSQHV
-219 DEISDRDALY
+219 LY
-229 KYFDKSLSKA
+229 DKIFNSEDYEK
-239 QELNVKVGSLI
+239 
-250 DAVTELKKLGWDL
+250 
-263 DDAELGAKWANI
+263 
-275 LSNVGDVDI
+275 
-284 DTAIGSIKTSIA
+284 
-296 SFDEIGGYGNDQ
+296 SFDEIN
-308 MDKKLEAYTDLIN
+308 KAYE
-321 NMSNKYS
+321 KYQ
-328 IDAEGLAESI
+328 DAFASGDEESI
-338 RLSAGT
+338 EKAKQNYAEIVQSATKG
-344 LTEAHMSIEQA
+344 LDDQSVIDYFNSM
-355 ATMFATANKYYNDP
+355 YPD
-369 SYLGNTAKIGSL
+369 
-381 RMRASSGDTDA
+381 
-392 IEELQEMGE
+392 LQEVVGGWE
-401 EVDDLAT
+401 FEVKFKAAVDDD
-408 ATSNLREKL
+408 S
-417 MALTG
+417 
-422 VDIMEDEHTFKSY
+422 
-435 YDQLYEISQVMDK
+435 
-448 LDDTS
+448 DDF
-453 RANVLETM
+453 E
-461 FGKSRSAAGA
+461 
-471 AILSG
+471 
-476 MKESASAYED
+476 
-486 AINSAG
+486 
-492 SATEEYQTW
+492 
-501 MTSADAACQRFSNT
+501 
-515 LTETYQS
+515 
-522 IINGNTV
+522 
-529 RDLANLGSA
+529 
-538 VLEFANNWG
+538 
-547 IVEGTLKGVIALN
+547 KGV
-560 LGKFIATGGMALITA
+560 
-575 TKQVE
+575 Q
-580 QYGKALQMAS
+580 
-590 NVPNGN
+590 
-596 LSARFQALKSIA
+596 
-608 QATSTLTTEQLRNV
+608 
-622 LATNTLTQA
+622 
-631 DRVRILQ
+631 
-638 MQGMTKEM
+638 
-646 ALQKL
+646 
-651 AEMNLTQA
+651 
-659 TNAQTAANT
+659 
-668 TSTASTFSLKA
+668 
-679 AMTGLG
+679 
-685 ATLKSVFL
+685 
-693 SNPVG
+693 
-698 IVLMGISLGVSAVTS
+698 
-713 AVSKHNQAVEE
+713 
-724 ARQKAKEAADAA
+724 
-736 NTLGDEIA
+736 
-744 TLANKYIQLSDA
+744 
-756 VKTDASAKE
+756 
-765 DLMTTQT
+765 
-772 ELLKKLGLEGES
+772 
-784 IDDLIAKYGSLSNA
+784 
-798 IKQASI
+798 
-804 DSLKNQQTD
+804 
-813 LIAGVNAAKEELM
+813 
-826 DVAKDNFWGTN
+826 
-837 NIISASGEEAVKAF
+837 
-851 KELEKAGVIDSG
+851 
-863 SYGTGGGQLVLI
+863 
-875 GDDTVEGA
+875 
-883 LENYKK
+883 
-889 LEDAVNALRDSE
+889 DAVNKFDTIEDIKNYNPKVATDEQKDAYLQLKQY
-901 AFTADEL
+901 ADEYGLTLDQLIDKLVQLGLLQSQSKSDLLNKLIPSKSSPTAGVASVLTDTMDGVDADEATKWVESLTEEEAKLANSKDFENALEEQKKKLNGASL
-908 SDNSLFNSIYSR
+908 SADDYAAALQAV
-920 YSEMKESVEAYNSS
+920 K
-934 IDNLNENL
+934 DKQNENS
-942 AQQTMLTALQG
+942 
-953 NELPKTE
+953 E
-960 EDFNKF
+960 ETP
-966 KQELIDTAV
+966 I
-975 ASEQFIGNE
+975 S
-984 KEITDAINNY
+984 
-994 LSTVPE
+994 
-1000 FEGYYSIP
+1000 
-1008 LENELDKVDELL
+1008 
-1020 NQEDFSKTFTD
+1020 FTD

-1044 QLDKIYADVYDKEDF
+1044 QLDKIYADVYNKEDF

-1265 NAVNAAQTKYTP
+1265 NAVNATQTKYTP

-1454 KALVSLKEA
+1454 KALVSLKET
-1463 FGLSASKS
+1463 FGLSPSKS

-1559 AKLENATSDKVKSK
+1559 AKLENATSDKAKSK

-1601 QSVKDLKTATKKD
+1601 QSVKDLRTATKKD
-1614 NNIPVYNVD
+1614 NNISVYNVD

-1634 VNDYYKKVQNYTK
+1634 VNDYYKKVKNYTK

-1680 ANDTAQATAALS
+1680 ANDTAQETAALS

-1713 TADFKVEK
+1713 TADSKVER

-1905 SAENGEYKKLIKER
+1905 SAENGEFKKLIKER

-2002 DMTNKDTGNFTEY
+2002 DMTDKDTGNFTEY

-2108 KLKDSELD
+2108 KLKDSELE
-2116 AYKYQKEIAEKTKQI
+2116 AYRYQKEIAEKTKQI
-2131 ASLQKQLIPYSN
+2131 ASLQKQLTAYTGN
-2143 NDTEESRAQI
+2143 NSEESRATI

-2185 LMTDY
+2185 LMSDY
-2190 QKFIDEKLNDT
+2190 QEFIDEKINDT
-2201 NTILDEIK
+2201 NTILDSIK
-2209 TLLGSDIIETIKG
+2209 ELLGGNDGIIATLKS
-2222 LDSNLTNDTKD
+2222 LDSSLTNTTKD
-2233 QIGSSTTNGG
+2233 QIDSSTTNGG
-2243 DGGQA
+2243 DGGQG
-2248 AKDYVHNTVT
+2248 AKDYVNNTVT
-2258 NDQNKVNSKTDTS
+2258 NDRNTINSSHKTGLLRPTAVGTITLDNS
-2271 SYDPAKEAD
+2271 LES
-2280 IAKKKNGIAQK
+2280 KKKNTTSIDDK
-2291 KKAING
+2291 LKNEKKAVKDAINSG
-2297 QRQSFQNQIK
+2297 KSRSKKLTDKENQ
-2307 ELESQLKQL
+2307 E
-2316 YGELNSIENKYQF
+2316 
-2329 EKSSTKN
+2329 
-2336 KDKLQDLK
+2336 
-2344 NNYIEKKSGLNAMIQ
+2344 
-2359 DVTHNKDMLQQF
+2359 H
-2371 IADLDKQSAQLD
+2371 ADLWKYIVKNYGRTPTNKMYKKLGDILGVKTDDTVTSKQKTAILNRM
-2383 KDLAS
+2383 KF
-2388 INGYEKGSEHID
+2388 NGYKKGSDHID
-2400 KRQLAWTQENKREL
+2400 KSQLAWTQEDKREM
-2414 IYRAADGA
+2414 IYRASDGA
-2422 LLTEL
+2422 VLTKL

-2441 LWELAKTNPSL
+2441 LWKMAQMNPSL
-2452 LYSSTNFVPKLPD
+2452 LTSGINYMPNLPE
-2465 IAKSACTSTIV
+2465 ITKSAGTSTIV
-2476 EVGDIVMNSVNDPET
+2476 EVGDIVMNGVNDVET

-2499 ILKNGKTTQ
+2499 ILRNGKTTQ
-2508 CITEAVSAKQLGK
+2508 CITEAVM
-2521 NGVGNARLYK
+2521 LYHKS

>member
-1 MAVNDFIVNLVAG
+1 MTNTSGKTGIQPNNFISG
-14 LSKTKSK
+14 LFNGDLFKK
-21 QQIKSDAKSLGD
+21 QTFSLSEVLSTSDVD
-33 MKFVKLIGNL
+33 
-43 DMPKTRKAIKAQL
+43 AIKAYNKQID
-56 KGLNNLTFNITPN
+56 NCVTS
-69 VNTKGVQTATKQAIN
+69 QTAFNRTMLNTSKEAQNVVAAANGNKVALDGLTKSSKAAELGMKALAMAGNMLLIYALTSAVDIIYKCATASDRLAESAAQMGSEFVSTKSDISDYKTKIKELYQTINDDTSSYEDTYNARQELLKIQDEMIDKFGDEADAVKLVTDAIN
-84 NAQRV
+84 GQTDSLDTLTQDKWQETVNAFNSDRGKGWTEKVADAFANIGHGNNFQRMIDEME
-89 ANNNKVHLNF
+89 
-99 DTSKQQL
+99 DTEVTFHMIPMYGDDTYEEFSK
-106 VNQIKILGR
+106 
-115 NNNKLFNNH
+115 KLKEDFGADITRT
-124 EMTAKYNQLLNAA
+124 ERDDAITLSGDLDTIYKQLLNIQTLAKGMGIDDTFLNDLGNQA
-137 NVAKSTGE
+137 DEAKS
-145 LKTLRGELSAFK
+145 K
-157 TELVATNNAGMTWG
+157 
-171 SKFKES
+171 
-177 VKSYTKF
+177 
-184 FSGAS
+184 
-189 LVYAISNQVR
+189 
-199 NAATE
+199 
-204 AKTLDDSLVNLQKVT
+204 LDEYQEMYSQHV
-219 DEISDRDALY
+219 LY
-229 KYFDKSLSKA
+229 DKIFNSEDYEK
-239 QELNVKVGSLI
+239 
-250 DAVTELKKLGWDL
+250 
-263 DDAELGAKWANI
+263 
-275 LSNVGDVDI
+275 
-284 DTAIGSIKTSIA
+284 
-296 SFDEIGGYGNDQ
+296 SFDEIN
-308 MDKKLEAYTDLIN
+308 KAYE
-321 NMSNKYS
+321 KYQ
-328 IDAEGLAESI
+328 DAFASGDEESI
-338 RLSAGT
+338 EKAKQNYAEIVQSATKG
-344 LTEAHMSIEQA
+344 LDDQSVIDYFNSM
-355 ATMFATANKYYNDP
+355 YPD
-369 SYLGNTAKIGSL
+369 
-381 RMRASSGDTDA
+381 
-392 IEELQEMGE
+392 LQEVVGGWE
-401 EVDDLAT
+401 FEVKFKAAVDDD
-408 ATSNLREKL
+408 S
-417 MALTG
+417 
-422 VDIMEDEHTFKSY
+422 
-435 YDQLYEISQVMDK
+435 
-448 LDDTS
+448 DDF
-453 RANVLETM
+453 E
-461 FGKSRSAAGA
+461 
-471 AILSG
+471 
-476 MKESASAYED
+476 
-486 AINSAG
+486 
-492 SATEEYQTW
+492 
-501 MTSADAACQRFSNT
+501 
-515 LTETYQS
+515 
-522 IINGNTV
+522 
-529 RDLANLGSA
+529 
-538 VLEFANNWG
+538 
-547 IVEGTLKGVIALN
+547 KGV
-560 LGKFIATGGMALITA
+560 
-575 TKQVE
+575 Q
-580 QYGKALQMAS
+580 
-590 NVPNGN
+590 
-596 LSARFQALKSIA
+596 
-608 QATSTLTTEQLRNV
+608 
-622 LATNTLTQA
+622 
-631 DRVRILQ
+631 
-638 MQGMTKEM
+638 
-646 ALQKL
+646 
-651 AEMNLTQA
+651 
-659 TNAQTAANT
+659 
-668 TSTASTFSLKA
+668 
-679 AMTGLG
+679 
-685 ATLKSVFL
+685 
-693 SNPVG
+693 
-698 IVLMGISLGVSAVTS
+698 
-713 AVSKHNQAVEE
+713 
-724 ARQKAKEAADAA
+724 
-736 NTLGDEIA
+736 
-744 TLANKYIQLSDA
+744 
-756 VKTDASAKE
+756 
-765 DLMTTQT
+765 
-772 ELLKKLGLEGES
+772 
-784 IDDLIAKYGSLSNA
+784 
-798 IKQASI
+798 
-804 DSLKNQQTD
+804 
-813 LIAGVNAAKEELM
+813 
-826 DVAKDNFWGTN
+826 
-837 NIISASGEEAVKAF
+837 
-851 KELEKAGVIDSG
+851 
-863 SYGTGGGQLVLI
+863 
-875 GDDTVEGA
+875 
-883 LENYKK
+883 
-889 LEDAVNALRDSE
+889 DAVNKFDTIEDIKNYNPKVATDEQKDAYLQLKQY
-901 AFTADEL
+901 ADEYGLTLDQLIDKLVQLGLLQSQSKSDLLNKLIPSKSSPTAGVASVLTDTMDGVDADEATKWVESLTEEEAKLANSKDFENALEEQKKKLNGASL
-908 SDNSLFNSIYSR
+908 SADDYAAALQAV
-920 YSEMKESVEAYNSS
+920 K
-934 IDNLNENL
+934 DKQNENS
-942 AQQTMLTALQG
+942 
-953 NELPKTE
+953 E
-960 EDFNKF
+960 ETP
-966 KQELIDTAV
+966 I
-975 ASEQFIGNE
+975 SS
-984 KEITDAINNY
+984 TDI
-994 LSTVPE
+994 
-1000 FEGYYSIP
+1000 
-1008 LENELDKVDELL
+1008 
-1020 NQEDFSKTFTD
+1020 
-1031 TLAQVQALSDGLD
+1031 LAQVQALSTGLD

-1348 SQIESEIHDNTTAA
+1348 SQIESEIQDNTTAA

-1454 KALVSLKEA
+1454 KALVSLKET

-1559 AKLENATSDKVKSK
+1559 AKLENATSDKAKSK

-1601 QSVKDLKTATKKD
+1601 QSVKDLRTATKKD
-1614 NNIPVYNVD
+1614 NNISVYNVD
-1623 ASGPNVKARTA
+1623 ALGPNVKARTA

-1680 ANDTAQATAALS
+1680 ANDTAQETAVLS

-1713 TADFKVEK
+1713 TADSKVEK

-2002 DMTNKDTGNFTEY
+2002 DMTDKDTGNFTEY

-2185 LMTDY
+2185 LMSDY
-2190 QKFIDEKLNDT
+2190 QEFIDEKINDT
-2201 NTILDEIK
+2201 NTILDSIK
-2209 TLLGSDIIETIKG
+2209 ELLGGNDGIIATLKS
-2222 LDSNLTNDTKD
+2222 LDSSLTNTTKD
-2233 QIGSSTTNGG
+2233 QIDSSTTNGG
-2243 DGGQA
+2243 DGGQG
-2248 AKDYVHNTVT
+2248 AKDYVNNTVT
-2258 NDQNKVNSKTDTS
+2258 NDRNTINSSHKTGLLRPTAVGTITLDNS
-2271 SYDPAKEAD
+2271 LES
-2280 IAKKKNGIAQK
+2280 KKKNTTSIDDK
-2291 KKAING
+2291 LKTEKKAVKDAINSG
-2297 QRQSFQNQIK
+2297 KSRSK
-2307 ELESQLKQL
+2307 KLTDK
-2316 YGELNSIENKYQF
+2316 ENK
-2329 EKSSTKN
+2329 E
-2336 KDKLQDLK
+2336 
-2344 NNYIEKKSGLNAMIQ
+2344 
-2359 DVTHNKDMLQQF
+2359 H
-2371 IADLDKQSAQLD
+2371 ADLWKYIVKNYGRTPTNKMYKKLGGILGVKTDDTVTSKQKTAILNRM
-2383 KDLAS
+2383 KF
-2388 INGYEKGSEHID
+2388 NGYKKGSEHID
-2400 KRQLAWTQENKREL
+2400 KSQLAWTQENKREL
-2414 IYRAADGA
+2414 IYRASDGA
-2422 LLTEL
+2422 VLTKL

-2441 LWELAKTNPSL
+2441 LWKLAKMNPAQIYAGQFMPVTPDFSKSVNN
-2452 LYSSTNFVPKLPD
+2452 SSNIEVTFGDLVLPD
-2465 IAKSACTSTIV
+2465 VTNSAEFADSV
-2476 EVGDIVMNSVNDPET
+2476 ESVM
-2491 FGRQLREE
+2491 REA
-2499 ILKNGKTTQ
+2499 ICKNGKTTQ

>member
-1 MAVNDFIVNLVAG
+1 MIFKTMTNTSGKTGIQPNNFISG
-14 LSKTKSK
+14 LFNGDLFKK
-21 QQIKSDAKSLGD
+21 QTFSLSEVLSTSDVD
-33 MKFVKLIGNL
+33 
-43 DMPKTRKAIKAQL
+43 AIKAYNKQID
-56 KGLNNLTFNITPN
+56 NCVTS
-69 VNTKGVQTATKQAIN
+69 QTAFNRTMLNTSKEAQNVVAAANGNKVALDGLTKSFKAAELGMKALAMAGNMLLIYALTSAVDIIYKCATASDRLAESAAQMGSEFVSTKSDISDYKTKIKELYQTINDDTSSYEDTYNARQELLKIQDEMIDKFGDEADAVKLVTDAIN
-84 NAQRV
+84 GQTDSLDTLTQDKWQETVNAFNSDRGKGWTEKVADAFANIGHGNNFQRMIDEME
-89 ANNNKVHLNF
+89 
-99 DTSKQQL
+99 DTEVTFHMIPMYGDDTYEEFSK
-106 VNQIKILGR
+106 
-115 NNNKLFNNH
+115 KLKEDFGADITRT
-124 EMTAKYNQLLNAA
+124 ERDDAITLSGDLDTIYKQLLNIQTLAKGMGIDDTFLNDLGNQA
-137 NVAKSTGE
+137 DEAKS
-145 LKTLRGELSAFK
+145 K
-157 TELVATNNAGMTWG
+157 
-171 SKFKES
+171 
-177 VKSYTKF
+177 
-184 FSGAS
+184 
-189 LVYAISNQVR
+189 
-199 NAATE
+199 
-204 AKTLDDSLVNLQKVT
+204 LDEYQEMYSQHV
-219 DEISDRDALY
+219 LY
-229 KYFDKSLSKA
+229 DKIFNSEDYEK
-239 QELNVKVGSLI
+239 
-250 DAVTELKKLGWDL
+250 
-263 DDAELGAKWANI
+263 
-275 LSNVGDVDI
+275 
-284 DTAIGSIKTSIA
+284 
-296 SFDEIGGYGNDQ
+296 SFDEIN
-308 MDKKLEAYTDLIN
+308 KAYE
-321 NMSNKYS
+321 KYQ
-328 IDAEGLAESI
+328 DAFASGDEESI
-338 RLSAGT
+338 EKAKQNYAEIVQSATKG
-344 LTEAHMSIEQA
+344 LDDQSVIDYFNSM
-355 ATMFATANKYYNDP
+355 YPD
-369 SYLGNTAKIGSL
+369 
-381 RMRASSGDTDA
+381 
-392 IEELQEMGE
+392 LQEVVGGWE
-401 EVDDLAT
+401 FEVKFKAAVDDD
-408 ATSNLREKL
+408 S
-417 MALTG
+417 
-422 VDIMEDEHTFKSY
+422 
-435 YDQLYEISQVMDK
+435 
-448 LDDTS
+448 DDF
-453 RANVLETM
+453 E
-461 FGKSRSAAGA
+461 
-471 AILSG
+471 
-476 MKESASAYED
+476 
-486 AINSAG
+486 
-492 SATEEYQTW
+492 
-501 MTSADAACQRFSNT
+501 
-515 LTETYQS
+515 
-522 IINGNTV
+522 
-529 RDLANLGSA
+529 
-538 VLEFANNWG
+538 
-547 IVEGTLKGVIALN
+547 KGV
-560 LGKFIATGGMALITA
+560 
-575 TKQVE
+575 Q
-580 QYGKALQMAS
+580 
-590 NVPNGN
+590 
-596 LSARFQALKSIA
+596 
-608 QATSTLTTEQLRNV
+608 
-622 LATNTLTQA
+622 
-631 DRVRILQ
+631 
-638 MQGMTKEM
+638 
-646 ALQKL
+646 
-651 AEMNLTQA
+651 
-659 TNAQTAANT
+659 
-668 TSTASTFSLKA
+668 
-679 AMTGLG
+679 
-685 ATLKSVFL
+685 
-693 SNPVG
+693 
-698 IVLMGISLGVSAVTS
+698 
-713 AVSKHNQAVEE
+713 
-724 ARQKAKEAADAA
+724 
-736 NTLGDEIA
+736 
-744 TLANKYIQLSDA
+744 
-756 VKTDASAKE
+756 
-765 DLMTTQT
+765 
-772 ELLKKLGLEGES
+772 
-784 IDDLIAKYGSLSNA
+784 
-798 IKQASI
+798 
-804 DSLKNQQTD
+804 
-813 LIAGVNAAKEELM
+813 
-826 DVAKDNFWGTN
+826 
-837 NIISASGEEAVKAF
+837 
-851 KELEKAGVIDSG
+851 
-863 SYGTGGGQLVLI
+863 
-875 GDDTVEGA
+875 
-883 LENYKK
+883 
-889 LEDAVNALRDSE
+889 DAVNKFDTIEDIKNYNPKVATDEQKDAYLQLKQY
-901 AFTADEL
+901 ADEYGLTLDQLIDKLVQLGLLQSQSKSDLLNKLIPSKSSPTAGVASVLTDTMDGVDADEATKWVESLTEEEAKLANSKDFENALEEQKKKLNGASL
-908 SDNSLFNSIYSR
+908 SADDYAAALQAV
-920 YSEMKESVEAYNSS
+920 K
-934 IDNLNENL
+934 DKQNENS
-942 AQQTMLTALQG
+942 
-953 NELPKTE
+953 E
-960 EDFNKF
+960 ETP
-966 KQELIDTAV
+966 I
-975 ASEQFIGNE
+975 SS
-984 KEITDAINNY
+984 TDI
-994 LSTVPE
+994 
-1000 FEGYYSIP
+1000 
-1008 LENELDKVDELL
+1008 
-1020 NQEDFSKTFTD
+1020 
-1031 TLAQVQALSDGLD
+1031 LAQVQALSTGLD

-1265 NAVNAAQTKYTP
+1265 NAVNAAQIKYTP

-1348 SQIESEIHDNTTAA
+1348 SQIESEIQDNTTAA

-1454 KALVSLKEA
+1454 KALVSLKET

-1559 AKLENATSDKVKSK
+1559 AKLENATSDKAKSK

-1601 QSVKDLKTATKKD
+1601 QSVKDLRTATKKD
-1614 NNIPVYNVD
+1614 NNISVYNVD
-1623 ASGPNVKARTA
+1623 ALGPNVKARTA

-1658 KISGDGYSTLSKAC
+1658 KISGDGYSTLSKVC

-1680 ANDTAQATAALS
+1680 ANDTAQETAALS

-1713 TADFKVEK
+1713 TADSKVEK

-2002 DMTNKDTGNFTEY
+2002 DMTDKDTGNFTEY
-2015 GIATI
+2015 GIAAI
-2020 GLHKTNYDNYIAQAE
+2020 GLHKTNYDSYIAQAE

-2185 LMTDY
+2185 LMSDY
-2190 QKFIDEKLNDT
+2190 QEFIDEKINDT
-2201 NTILDEIK
+2201 NTILDSIK
-2209 TLLGSDIIETIKG
+2209 ELLGGNDGIIATLKS
-2222 LDSNLTNDTKD
+2222 LDSSLTNTTKD
-2233 QIGSSTTNGG
+2233 QIDSSTTNGG
-2243 DGGQA
+2243 DGGQG
-2248 AKDYVHNTVT
+2248 AKDYVNNTVT
-2258 NDQNKVNSKTDTS
+2258 NDRNTINSSHKTGLLRPTAVGTITLDNS
-2271 SYDPAKEAD
+2271 LES
-2280 IAKKKNGIAQK
+2280 KKKNTTSIDDK
-2291 KKAING
+2291 LKTEKKAVKDAINSG
-2297 QRQSFQNQIK
+2297 KSRSK
-2307 ELESQLKQL
+2307 KLTDK
-2316 YGELNSIENKYQF
+2316 ENK
-2329 EKSSTKN
+2329 E
-2336 KDKLQDLK
+2336 
-2344 NNYIEKKSGLNAMIQ
+2344 
-2359 DVTHNKDMLQQF
+2359 H
-2371 IADLDKQSAQLD
+2371 ADLWKYIVKNYGRTPTNKMYKKLGGILGVKTDDTVTSKQKTAILNRM
-2383 KDLAS
+2383 KF
-2388 INGYEKGSEHID
+2388 NGYKKGSEHID
-2400 KRQLAWTQENKREL
+2400 KSQLAWTQENKREL

-2441 LWELAKTNPSL
+2441 LWKMAQMNPSL
-2452 LYSSTNFVPKLPD
+2452 LTSGINYMPNLPE
-2465 IAKSACTSTIV
+2465 ITKSAGTSTIV
-2476 EVGDIVMNSVNDPET
+2476 EVGDIVMNGVNDVET

-2499 ILKNGKTTQ
+2499 ILRNGKTTQ

>member
-43 DMPKTRKAIKAQL
+43 DMPKTRKAIKSQL

-89 ANNNKVHLNF
+89 ANSNKVHLNF

-229 KYFDKSLSKA
+229 KYFNKSLSKA

-250 DAVTELKKLGWDL
+250 DAVTEFKKLGWDL
-263 DDAELGAKWANI
+263 DDAELGSKWANI
-275 LSNVGDVDI
+275 LSNVGDLDI

-308 MDKKLEAYTDLIN
+308 MDKKLEAYADLIN

-328 IDAEGLAESI
+328 IDADGLAESI

-453 RANVLETM
+453 RASVLETM

-515 LTETYQS
+515 LTETYQG

-547 IVEGTLKGVIALN
+547 IVEGTLKGVIALGI
-560 LGKFIATGGMALITA
+560 GKFLTTGTMALITA

-580 QYGKALQMAS
+580 QYGKALQMAR

-608 QATSTLTTEQLRNV
+608 QATSSLTTEQLRNV
-622 LATNTLTQA
+622 LVTKTLTQA

-668 TSTASTFSLKA
+668 ASTASTFSLKA

-713 AVSKHNQAVEE
+713 AISKHNQKLEE
-724 ARQKAKEAADAA
+724 DRQKAKEAADAA

-804 DSLKNQQTD
+804 DSLKNQQID

-975 ASEQFIGNE
+975 ASKQFIGNE

-1059 DWSSILNNDGFKEA
+1059 DWSSILNNEDFKKQ
-1073 FGNMTNV
+1073 FGELGSV
-1080 TEEYK
+1080 
-1085 NAYDDFIETIS
+1085 YDDFIKTIANS
-1096 NNPSDL
+1096 PSDL
-1102 SACQSAFDNLATA
+1102 GACQSAFNKLTTE
-1115 YIYNSDALKNV
+1115 YINNSDVMKNL
-1126 TEETKASTIAMLSQM
+1126 TEDTKAGTVAMLEQM
-1141 GVVNAAEV
+1141 GVANAEEMVEARLAAQKYATANGCIDLANATWEEISALIAEGNASQETQQYLANLALSKIDVNNIKLDTKADVDNIIAIANAA
-1149 VNYRLGASESYAA
+1149 GASAA
-1162 DTGKDLES
+1162 Q
-1170 ATLSEITAFAKEAD
+1170 I
-1184 MSDITKASLAA
+1184 AA
-1195 YVIEKIHAASI
+1195 LK
-1206 TITTSADINNL
+1206 
-1217 TALCSQL
+1217 
-1224 GVAGTALAQFARL
+1224 TALASLSNANITKWDDANKGGGMGSTNLMNPAKLNTPSSGNSKIDQFA
-1237 KAIAMDTSG
+1237 KQQQAQKTKDAVQDATDTLAKTLDDIKNGAYNLDASNF
-1246 KYTDGYKEYAT
+1246 YA
-1257 TAADQILQ
+1257 
-1265 NAVNAAQTKYTP
+1265 NYS
-1277 QFGGGSA
+1277 GGSA
-1284 TSKAMDDAAK
+1284 TSKAVNDAAK
-1294 SAKKASDTAKETA
+1294 AAKDAAKDVKEAVAETF
-1307 QTLDWIETKLK
+1307 DFIENGINR
-1318 LASKETEK
+1318 
-1326 LSKSFDK
+1326 FDK
-1333 AFGMNQTRER
+1333 AFSKLEDKVDKTSSSFTSRLN
-1343 YHAYI
+1343 AYKEALNAATFGI
-1348 SQIESEIHDNTTAA
+1348 ELLTDDYNKYMQKANEVGLNEDIASAVRGGASNIWDYSDDTVKQQIKDYQNWYDKA
-1362 QVYQEKLNQIGLSYE
+1362 QDCLDKIDELKDKQLELTQASIELLITQYEKLSTKVENVNDHME
-1377 WIAKIQ
+1377 KWI
-1383 SGAFSIDSITDEN
+1383 
-1396 LKTQISEY
+1396 
-1404 QTYSDKLNSCYDTI
+1404 
-1418 ESLEEE
+1418 
-1424 RLQASVNYAEKLI
+1424 
-1437 DSHEKEID
+1437 
-1445 SINKLIDRR
+1445 
-1454 KALVSLKEA
+1454 SLKESWG
-1463 FGLSASKS
+1463 FSANTKNYDSMNKNIQKQIDFIIKQDEQLKLLQKTVTKGS
-1471 DLKYQQD
+1471 EAWYEYNERIDSNKASLIDLKQQM
-1478 QYEQEIDALE
+1478 Q
-1488 RQNKEIYDLMW
+1488 
-1499 TTTYGDEAWQKYNDQ
+1499 
-1514 MIENTSSIQDL
+1514 
-1525 TQSLADLASEMA
+1525 
-1537 NLPIDKY
+1537 
-1544 EKALDKISA
+1544 
-1553 KNDLLD
+1553 
-1559 AKLENATSDKVKSK
+1559 ENAT
-1573 IIGSQL
+1573 
-1579 KLTRKKDNSAQSAAK
+1579 AAAE
-1594 TTQSNLN
+1594 L
-1601 QSVKDLKTATKKD
+1601 
-1614 NNIPVYNVD
+1614 
-1623 ASGPNVKARTA
+1623 
-1634 VNDYYKKVQNYTK
+1634 
-1647 AKKQIPASLIS
+1647 AK
-1658 KISGDGYSTLSKAC
+1658 
-1672 ANYNAALV
+1672 
-1680 ANDTAQATAALS
+1680 ATA
-1692 RETIR
+1692 
-1697 QELADLAE
+1697 DK
-1705 QRASLAKT
+1705 KT
-1713 TADFKVEK
+1713 EK
-1721 YDSKDELYDAKL
+1721 YDSQDELYDAKI
-1733 DNATSTSSKNKL
+1733 DNATSAKTKNKL
-1745 IDRKISNINNRQS
+1745 INKKISNITKRQNI
-1758 AYNTAV
+1758 YNSVVT
-1764 KTDNK
+1764 TDNK
-1769 NIKSA
+1769 NLKSA
-1774 QKNISKIKSTKKNK
+1774 KKTIGKFKSTKENK
-1788 KILASIKKA
+1788 KVLASIKKA
-1797 AKAGKRISQSLLNKA
+1797 AKADKRISQSLLDKA
-1812 AKLNDGGKLY
+1812 TKLNDNGKLY
-1822 DACIQYN
+1822 NACVQYN
-1829 AYLDA
+1829 AYWDA
-1834 KEADKVTA
+1834 KQSDKATA

-1847 TAKQDKATLAKE
+1847 TAKQDKADLAKE

-1864 ASKYDNKISSN
+1864 SSDYDNKISSN
-1875 EQKKTEINN
+1875 GQKKTALNN
-1884 RISLVEEFGG
+1884 KISLAQEQGK
-1894 QANVSDYKSLI
+1894 QISAAYYKSLI
-1905 SAENGEYKKLIKER
+1905 SSEKGEKNKLIKER
-1919 EELRRNLEESVVNGS
+1919 KDLQKSLNDAVIKGS

-1943 DMVAKINDVTNAIDE
+1943 EMVSAINEVTNAIDE
-1958 SIRSIKQYQNALR
+1958 STQSIVEYQNALR
-1971 QLKWDTFDKSLET
+1971 QLKWDAFDKSMET
-1984 VKRVNSEADYYID
+1984 VKRINSENDYYID
-1997 LLSHK
+1997 LMSHK
-2002 DMTNKDTGNFTEY
+2002 DMTDKDTGNFTKY
-2015 GIATI
+2015 GTATI
-2020 GLHKTNYDNYIAQAE
+2020 GLHKTNYDNYLAQADE
-2035 AYQSEYDKIMKQI
+2035 YQREYNKIMRQI
-2048 EKGELSAS
+2048 EKGELSLS
-2056 DENVI
+2056 DENVV
-2061 QRLRDLQDAHRE
+2061 QRLRDLQNAHRD

-2101 KLIEKYK
+2101 KLIEKFK
-2108 KLKDSELD
+2108 KLKNNALD
-2116 AYKYQKEIAEKTKQI
+2116 YYKYAKSIIEKTKQI
-2131 ASLQKQLIPYSN
+2131 AALQKQLIAYN
-2143 NDTEESRAQI
+2143 GNDSEESRAQI
-2153 QKLKVEL
+2153 QKLKVQL
-2160 ENAKSDLKDTQYEKF
+2160 EEAKSDLKDTQYEKF

-2185 LMTDY
+2185 LMNDY

-2243 DGGQA
+2243 DGGQG

-2359 DVTHNKDMLQQF
+2359 DVTHNKDVLQQF
-2371 IADLDKQSAQLD
+2371 LADLDKQSAQLD

-2465 IAKSACTSTIV
+2465 IAKSAGTSTIV
-2476 EVGDIVMNSVNDPET
+2476 EVGDIVMNGVNDVET

-2499 ILKNGKTTQ
+2499 ILRNGKTTQ

>member
-1 MAVNDFIVNLVAG
+1 MIDMVSSNNTFANNSMIFKTIDSSVDNTRKTLALFNKDWNTYKTNWQQGFSQNGVAGGIKSIFQSSNSNSVISKDQLQILRNWNNAVAHGCTNQETFNRIIKDADSNTKLYFSGLNKGKGSVEGLKNAQNVAKQSTIGLTLAQTALNAAISLGFTAALMLAVKGLDKLINSAKRASEAADEAFSDTTEKVQKNEEEAKSLDELISKYKELKESENLDVDGRKEIKEIQNDIADLVGVQASNLDLVNGKLDDEIAKLDEISAKEAKNAYETATANYNNSKKATDKAAGDDSFLFVDGYSYTGKREKEAEKVLKNAGFGGNVQSGGFFGNTLFVMDSFDNDMKELKGAQEKADYLQSMIDVLEQNGQRATDLYAGLISQRDKYLQYIDNQQDAANSLVNSWISYSQFSNDELSKINVDSLDSFEEYRQKMIEEAKNDESIGKMLADGTLSDEDLENAVNDF
-14 LSKTKSK
+14 
-21 QQIKSDAKSLGD
+21 
-33 MKFVKLIGNL
+33 M
-43 DMPKTRKAIKAQL
+43 
-56 KGLNNLTFNITPN
+56 
-69 VNTKGVQTATKQAIN
+69 
-84 NAQRV
+84 
-89 ANNNKVHLNF
+89 
-99 DTSKQQL
+99 
-106 VNQIKILGR
+106 
-115 NNNKLFNNH
+115 
-124 EMTAKYNQLLNAA
+124 
-137 NVAKSTGE
+137 
-145 LKTLRGELSAFK
+145 
-157 TELVATNNAGMTWG
+157 
-171 SKFKES
+171 
-177 VKSYTKF
+177 
-184 FSGAS
+184 
-189 LVYAISNQVR
+189 
-199 NAATE
+199 
-204 AKTLDDSLVNLQKVT
+204 
-219 DEISDRDALY
+219 
-229 KYFDKSLSKA
+229 
-239 QELNVKVGSLI
+239 
-250 DAVTELKKLGWDL
+250 
-263 DDAELGAKWANI
+263 
-275 LSNVGDVDI
+275 
-284 DTAIGSIKTSIA
+284 
-296 SFDEIGGYGNDQ
+296 
-308 MDKKLEAYTDLIN
+308 
-321 NMSNKYS
+321 
-328 IDAEGLAESI
+328 
-338 RLSAGT
+338 
-344 LTEAHMSIEQA
+344 
-355 ATMFATANKYYNDP
+355 
-369 SYLGNTAKIGSL
+369 
-381 RMRASSGDTDA
+381 
-392 IEELQEMGE
+392 
-401 EVDDLAT
+401 
-408 ATSNLREKL
+408 
-417 MALTG
+417 
-422 VDIMEDEHTFKSY
+422 
-435 YDQLYEISQVMDK
+435 
-448 LDDTS
+448 
-453 RANVLETM
+453 
-461 FGKSRSAAGA
+461 
-471 AILSG
+471 
-476 MKESASAYED
+476 
-486 AINSAG
+486 
-492 SATEEYQTW
+492 
-501 MTSADAACQRFSNT
+501 
-515 LTETYQS
+515 
-522 IINGNTV
+522 
-529 RDLANLGSA
+529 
-538 VLEFANNWG
+538 
-547 IVEGTLKGVIALN
+547 
-560 LGKFIATGGMALITA
+560 
-575 TKQVE
+575 
-580 QYGKALQMAS
+580 
-590 NVPNGN
+590 
-596 LSARFQALKSIA
+596 
-608 QATSTLTTEQLRNV
+608 ATSTKFSTWYEQ
-622 LATNTLTQA
+622 
-631 DRVRILQ
+631 
-638 MQGMTKEM
+638 
-646 ALQKL
+646 
-651 AEMNLTQA
+651 
-659 TNAQTAANT
+659 
-668 TSTASTFSLKA
+668 
-679 AMTGLG
+679 
-685 ATLKSVFL
+685 
-693 SNPVG
+693 
-698 IVLMGISLGVSAVTS
+698 
-713 AVSKHNQAVEE
+713 
-724 ARQKAKEAADAA
+724 
-736 NTLGDEIA
+736 
-744 TLANKYIQLSDA
+744 
-756 VKTDASAKE
+756 
-765 DLMTTQT
+765 
-772 ELLKKLGLEGES
+772 
-784 IDDLIAKYGSLSNA
+784 
-798 IKQASI
+798 
-804 DSLKNQQTD
+804 
-813 LIAGVNAAKEELM
+813 
-826 DVAKDNFWGTN
+826 W
-837 NIISASGEEAVKAF
+837 
-851 KELEKAGVIDSG
+851 
-863 SYGTGGGQLVLI
+863 
-875 GDDTVEGA
+875 
-883 LENYKK
+883 
-889 LEDAVNALRDSE
+889 
-901 AFTADEL
+901 
-908 SDNSLFNSIYSR
+908 
-920 YSEMKESVEAYNSS
+920 
-934 IDNLNENL
+934 
-942 AQQTMLTALQG
+942 
-953 NELPKTE
+953 
-960 EDFNKF
+960 
-966 KQELIDTAV
+966 
-975 ASEQFIGNE
+975 IGNIE
-984 KEITDAINNY
+984 SDVQHETPISSTDI
-994 LSTVPE
+994 
-1000 FEGYYSIP
+1000 
-1008 LENELDKVDELL
+1008 
-1020 NQEDFSKTFTD
+1020 
-1031 TLAQVQALSDGLD
+1031 LAQVQALSPGLD

-1326 LSKSFDK
+1326 LNKSFDK

-1348 SQIESEIHDNTTAA
+1348 SQIESEIQDNTTAA

-1454 KALVSLKEA
+1454 KALVSLKET

-1559 AKLENATSDKVKSK
+1559 AKLENATSDKTKSK

-1601 QSVKDLKTATKKD
+1601 QSVKDLRTATKKD
-1614 NNIPVYNVD
+1614 NNISVYNVD
-1623 ASGPNVKARTA
+1623 ALGPNVKARTA

-1680 ANDTAQATAALS
+1680 ANDTAQETAALS

-1713 TADFKVEK
+1713 TADSKVEK

-2185 LMTDY
+2185 LMSDY
-2190 QKFIDEKLNDT
+2190 QEFIDEKINDT
-2201 NTILDEIK
+2201 NTILDSIK
-2209 TLLGSDIIETIKG
+2209 ELLGGNDGIIATLKS
-2222 LDSNLTNDTKD
+2222 LDSSLTNTTKD
-2233 QIGSSTTNGG
+2233 QIDSSTTNGG
-2243 DGGQA
+2243 DGGQG
-2248 AKDYVHNTVT
+2248 AKDYVNNTVT
-2258 NDQNKVNSKTDTS
+2258 NDRNTINSSHKTGLLRPTAVGTITLDNS
-2271 SYDPAKEAD
+2271 LES
-2280 IAKKKNGIAQK
+2280 KKKNTTSIDDK
-2291 KKAING
+2291 LKTEKKAVKDAINSG
-2297 QRQSFQNQIK
+2297 KSRSK
-2307 ELESQLKQL
+2307 KLTDK
-2316 YGELNSIENKYQF
+2316 ENK
-2329 EKSSTKN
+2329 E
-2336 KDKLQDLK
+2336 
-2344 NNYIEKKSGLNAMIQ
+2344 
-2359 DVTHNKDMLQQF
+2359 H
-2371 IADLDKQSAQLD
+2371 ADLWKYIVKNYGRTPTNKMYKKLGGILGVKTDDTVTSKQKTAILNRM
-2383 KDLAS
+2383 KF
-2388 INGYEKGSEHID
+2388 NGYKKGSEHID
-2400 KRQLAWTQENKREL
+2400 KSQLAWTQENKREL

-2465 IAKSACTSTIV
+2465 IAKSAGTSTIV
-2476 EVGDIVMNSVNDPET
+2476 EVGDIVMNGVNDPET

>member
-1 MAVNDFIVNLVAG
+1 MIFKTIDADATNLTKKMGLLGKSFNDIKKDYSNG
-14 LSKTKSK
+14 LGITKSLFSTS
-21 QQIKSDAKSLGD
+21 ISESDWKSLQ
-33 MKFVKLIGNL
+33 KFNS
-43 DMPKTRKAIKAQL
+43 AIKVTND
-56 KGLNNLTFNITPN
+56 GLTKSQRITKAWN
-69 VNTKGVQTATKQAIN
+69 ENMTGCSIAAKRMGNDLVTGKKKISDVSSTMKTATASTKALEIAMNVFANVGFMLAITAVTKVISELAQAQS
-84 NAQRV
+84 NAV
-89 ANNNKVHLNF
+89 
-99 DTSKQQL
+99 
-106 VNQIKILGR
+106 
-115 NNNKLFNNH
+115 
-124 EMTAKYNQLLNAA
+124 ETAKEATSAYND
-137 NVAKSTGE
+137 
-145 LKTLRGELSAFK
+145 ELSSIK
-157 TELVATNNAGMTWG
+157 DY
-171 SKFKES
+171 KE
-177 VKSYTKF
+177 K
-184 FSGAS
+184 
-189 LVYAISNQVR
+189 IS
-199 NAATE
+199 
-204 AKTLDDSLVNLQKVT
+204 
-219 DEISDRDALY
+219 
-229 KYFDKSLSKA
+229 
-239 QELNVKVGSLI
+239 ELN
-250 DAVTELKKLGWDL
+250 
-263 DDAELGAKWANI
+263 
-275 LSNVGDVDI
+275 
-284 DTAIGSIKTSIA
+284 
-296 SFDEIGGYGNDQ
+296 
-308 MDKKLEAYTDLIN
+308 
-321 NMSNKYS
+321 
-328 IDAEGLAESI
+328 
-338 RLSAGT
+338 
-344 LTEAHMSIEQA
+344 
-355 ATMFATANKYYNDP
+355 
-369 SYLGNTAKIGSL
+369 
-381 RMRASSGDTDA
+381 
-392 IEELQEMGE
+392 EEL
-401 EVDDLAT
+401 
-408 ATSNLREKL
+408 
-417 MALTG
+417 
-422 VDIMEDEHTFKSY
+422 
-435 YDQLYEISQVMDK
+435 
-448 LDDTS
+448 
-453 RANVLETM
+453 
-461 FGKSRSAAGA
+461 
-471 AILSG
+471 
-476 MKESASAYED
+476 
-486 AINSAG
+486 NS
-492 SATEEYQTW
+492 
-501 MTSADAACQRFSNT
+501 
-515 LTETYQS
+515 
-522 IINGNTV
+522 
-529 RDLANLGSA
+529 
-538 VLEFANNWG
+538 
-547 IVEGTLKGVIALN
+547 
-560 LGKFIATGGMALITA
+560 
-575 TKQVE
+575 
-580 QYGKALQMAS
+580 
-590 NVPNGN
+590 GN
-596 LSARFQALKSIA
+596 LSY
-608 QATSTLTTEQLRNV
+608 EE
-622 LATNTLTQA
+622 
-631 DRVRILQ
+631 
-638 MQGMTKEM
+638 TKT
-646 ALQKL
+646 KR
-651 AEMNLTQA
+651 
-659 TNAQTAANT
+659 
-668 TSTASTFSLKA
+668 S
-679 AMTGLG
+679 
-685 ATLKSVFL
+685 
-693 SNPVG
+693 
-698 IVLMGISLGVSAVTS
+698 
-713 AVSKHNQAVEE
+713 
-724 ARQKAKEAADAA
+724 
-736 NTLGDEIA
+736 
-744 TLANKYIQLSDA
+744 
-756 VKTDASAKE
+756 
-765 DLMTTQT
+765 
-772 ELLKKLGLEGES
+772 
-784 IDDLIAKYGSLSNA
+784 
-798 IKQASI
+798 
-804 DSLKNQQTD
+804 
-813 LIAGVNAAKEELM
+813 ELM
-826 DVAKDNFWGTN
+826 SIQDELIEKFGTEK
-837 NIISASGEEAVKAF
+837 SAIESVTEA
-851 KELEKAGVIDSG
+851 I
-863 SYGTGGGQLVLI
+863 GGQV
-875 GDDTVEGA
+875 DA
-883 LENYKK
+883 L
-889 LEDAVNALRDSE
+889 
-901 AFTADEL
+901 
-908 SDNSLFNSIYSR
+908 
-920 YSEMKESVEAYNSS
+920 
-934 IDNLNENL
+934 DNLNEKSYRDWIAKADDETIWTKLLPWGKSGLDQAIDYMESKKTISFFDMANANSITQDKYQAPITDEIRSIQEEIDKTIQSKYNL
-942 AQQTMLTALQG
+942 EKEFATFKITGTPEEVKSQLEAIRQDYLDLSKDAFLKNGISSEYWDAYRSEAIDSINDVINQFDEGLEKHQETYKTYIEGMIKYDSEYSDEYATILRKRAELEDAENSGDVEKVQKARQEFMDAITAGITASESDENIKKYFESLYPELQAEFANWNFEIAINANTDNLKDEAEEIG
-953 NELPKTE
+953 KQYSATDLLDMVNTE
-960 EDFNKF
+960 GVQEGEEAFN
-966 KQELIDTAV
+966 ELIDKAIEYGVCTDNS
-975 ASEQFIGNE
+975 SEEVQKLIDLLVELGIVQGNIE
-984 KEITDAINNY
+984 SDVEHETPISSTDI
-994 LSTVPE
+994 
-1000 FEGYYSIP
+1000 
-1008 LENELDKVDELL
+1008 
-1020 NQEDFSKTFTD
+1020 
-1031 TLAQVQALSDGLD
+1031 LAQVQALSTGLD

-1307 QTLDWIETKLK
+1307 QNIDWIETKLK

-1333 AFGMNQTRER
+1333 AFGMDQTRER

-1348 SQIESEIHDNTTAA
+1348 SQIESEIQDNTTAA

-1454 KALVSLKEA
+1454 KALVSLKET

-1559 AKLENATSDKVKSK
+1559 AKLKNATSDKAKSK

-1601 QSVKDLKTATKKD
+1601 QSVKDLRTATKKD
-1614 NNIPVYNVD
+1614 NNISVYNVD

-1672 ANYNAALV
+1672 TNYNAALV
-1680 ANDTAQATAALS
+1680 ANDTAQETAALS

-1713 TADFKVEK
+1713 TADSKVEK

-2002 DMTNKDTGNFTEY
+2002 DMTDKDTGNFTEY

-2185 LMTDY
+2185 LMSDY
-2190 QKFIDEKLNDT
+2190 QEFIDEKINDT
-2201 NTILDEIK
+2201 NTILDSIK
-2209 TLLGSDIIETIKG
+2209 ELLGGNDGIIATLKS
-2222 LDSNLTNDTKD
+2222 LDSSLTNTTKD
-2233 QIGSSTTNGG
+2233 QIDSSTTNGG
-2243 DGGQA
+2243 DGGQG
-2248 AKDYVHNTVT
+2248 AKDYVNNTVT
-2258 NDQNKVNSKTDTS
+2258 NDRNTINSSHKTGLLRPTAVGTITLDNS
-2271 SYDPAKEAD
+2271 LES
-2280 IAKKKNGIAQK
+2280 KKKNTTSIDDK
-2291 KKAING
+2291 LKTEKKAVKDAINSG
-2297 QRQSFQNQIK
+2297 KSRSK
-2307 ELESQLKQL
+2307 KLTDK
-2316 YGELNSIENKYQF
+2316 ENK
-2329 EKSSTKN
+2329 E
-2336 KDKLQDLK
+2336 
-2344 NNYIEKKSGLNAMIQ
+2344 
-2359 DVTHNKDMLQQF
+2359 H
-2371 IADLDKQSAQLD
+2371 ADLWKYIVKNYGRTPTNKMYKKLGGILGVKTDDTVTSKQKTAILNRM
-2383 KDLAS
+2383 KF
-2388 INGYEKGSEHID
+2388 NGYKKGSEHID
-2400 KRQLAWTQENKREL
+2400 KSQLAWTQENKREL
-2414 IYRAADGA
+2414 IYRASDGA
-2422 LLTEL
+2422 VLTKL

-2441 LWELAKTNPSL
+2441 LWKLAKTNPSL

-2465 IAKSACTSTIV
+2465 IAKSAGTSTIV
-2476 EVGDIVMNSVNDPET
+2476 EVGDIVMNGVNDPET

-2499 ILKNGKTTQ
+2499 ICKNGKTTQ
-2508 CITEAVSAKQLGK
+2508 CIAEAVSAKQLGK
-2521 NGVGNARLYK
+2521 NRNSIGNARLYK

>member
-1 MAVNDFIVNLVAG
+1 MTNTSGKTGIQPNNFISG
-14 LSKTKSK
+14 LFNGDLFKK
-21 QQIKSDAKSLGD
+21 QTFSLSEVLSTSDVD
-33 MKFVKLIGNL
+33 
-43 DMPKTRKAIKAQL
+43 AIKAYNKQID
-56 KGLNNLTFNITPN
+56 NCVTS
-69 VNTKGVQTATKQAIN
+69 QTAFNRTMLNTSKEAQNVVAAANGNKVALDGLTKSSKAAELGMKALAMAGNMLLIYALTSAVDIIYKCATASDRLAESAAQMGSEFVSTKSDISDYKTKIKELYQTINDDTSSYEDTYNARQELLKIQDEMIDKFGDEADAVKLVTDAIN
-84 NAQRV
+84 GQTDSLDTLTQDKWQETVNAFNSDRGKGWTEKVADAFANIGHGNNFQRMIDEME
-89 ANNNKVHLNF
+89 
-99 DTSKQQL
+99 DTEVTFHMIPMYGDDTYEEFSK
-106 VNQIKILGR
+106 
-115 NNNKLFNNH
+115 KLKEDFGADITRT
-124 EMTAKYNQLLNAA
+124 ERDDAITLSGDLDTIYKQLLNIQTLAKGMGIDDTFLNDLGNQA
-137 NVAKSTGE
+137 DEAKS
-145 LKTLRGELSAFK
+145 K
-157 TELVATNNAGMTWG
+157 
-171 SKFKES
+171 
-177 VKSYTKF
+177 
-184 FSGAS
+184 
-189 LVYAISNQVR
+189 
-199 NAATE
+199 
-204 AKTLDDSLVNLQKVT
+204 LDEYQEMYSQHV
-219 DEISDRDALY
+219 LY
-229 KYFDKSLSKA
+229 DKIFNSEDYEK
-239 QELNVKVGSLI
+239 
-250 DAVTELKKLGWDL
+250 
-263 DDAELGAKWANI
+263 
-275 LSNVGDVDI
+275 
-284 DTAIGSIKTSIA
+284 
-296 SFDEIGGYGNDQ
+296 SFDEIN
-308 MDKKLEAYTDLIN
+308 KAYE
-321 NMSNKYS
+321 KYQ
-328 IDAEGLAESI
+328 DAFASGDEESI
-338 RLSAGT
+338 EKAKQNYAEIVQSATKG
-344 LTEAHMSIEQA
+344 LDDQSVIDYFNSM
-355 ATMFATANKYYNDP
+355 YPD
-369 SYLGNTAKIGSL
+369 
-381 RMRASSGDTDA
+381 
-392 IEELQEMGE
+392 LQEVVGGWE
-401 EVDDLAT
+401 FEVKFKAAVDDD
-408 ATSNLREKL
+408 S
-417 MALTG
+417 
-422 VDIMEDEHTFKSY
+422 
-435 YDQLYEISQVMDK
+435 
-448 LDDTS
+448 DDF
-453 RANVLETM
+453 E
-461 FGKSRSAAGA
+461 
-471 AILSG
+471 
-476 MKESASAYED
+476 
-486 AINSAG
+486 
-492 SATEEYQTW
+492 
-501 MTSADAACQRFSNT
+501 
-515 LTETYQS
+515 
-522 IINGNTV
+522 
-529 RDLANLGSA
+529 
-538 VLEFANNWG
+538 
-547 IVEGTLKGVIALN
+547 KGV
-560 LGKFIATGGMALITA
+560 
-575 TKQVE
+575 Q
-580 QYGKALQMAS
+580 
-590 NVPNGN
+590 
-596 LSARFQALKSIA
+596 
-608 QATSTLTTEQLRNV
+608 
-622 LATNTLTQA
+622 
-631 DRVRILQ
+631 
-638 MQGMTKEM
+638 
-646 ALQKL
+646 
-651 AEMNLTQA
+651 
-659 TNAQTAANT
+659 
-668 TSTASTFSLKA
+668 
-679 AMTGLG
+679 
-685 ATLKSVFL
+685 
-693 SNPVG
+693 
-698 IVLMGISLGVSAVTS
+698 
-713 AVSKHNQAVEE
+713 
-724 ARQKAKEAADAA
+724 
-736 NTLGDEIA
+736 
-744 TLANKYIQLSDA
+744 
-756 VKTDASAKE
+756 
-765 DLMTTQT
+765 
-772 ELLKKLGLEGES
+772 
-784 IDDLIAKYGSLSNA
+784 
-798 IKQASI
+798 
-804 DSLKNQQTD
+804 
-813 LIAGVNAAKEELM
+813 
-826 DVAKDNFWGTN
+826 
-837 NIISASGEEAVKAF
+837 
-851 KELEKAGVIDSG
+851 
-863 SYGTGGGQLVLI
+863 
-875 GDDTVEGA
+875 
-883 LENYKK
+883 
-889 LEDAVNALRDSE
+889 DAVNKFDTIEDIKNYNPKVATDEQKDAYLQLKQY
-901 AFTADEL
+901 ADEYGLTLDQLIDKLVQLGLLQSQSKSDLLNKLIPSKSSPTAGVASVLTDTMDGVDADEATKWVESLTEEEAKLANSKDFENALEEQKKKLNGASL
-908 SDNSLFNSIYSR
+908 SADDYAAALQAV
-920 YSEMKESVEAYNSS
+920 K
-934 IDNLNENL
+934 DKQNENS
-942 AQQTMLTALQG
+942 
-953 NELPKTE
+953 E
-960 EDFNKF
+960 ETP
-966 KQELIDTAV
+966 I
-975 ASEQFIGNE
+975 S
-984 KEITDAINNY
+984 
-994 LSTVPE
+994 
-1000 FEGYYSIP
+1000 
-1008 LENELDKVDELL
+1008 
-1020 NQEDFSKTFTD
+1020 FTD

-1044 QLDKIYADVYDKEDF
+1044 QLDKIYADVYNKEDF

-1265 NAVNAAQTKYTP
+1265 NAVNATQTKYTP

-1454 KALVSLKEA
+1454 KALVSLKET
-1463 FGLSASKS
+1463 FGLSPSKS

-1559 AKLENATSDKVKSK
+1559 AKLENATSDKAKSK

-1601 QSVKDLKTATKKD
+1601 QSVKDLRTATKKD
-1614 NNIPVYNVD
+1614 NNISVYNVD

-1634 VNDYYKKVQNYTK
+1634 VNDYYKKVKNYTK

-1680 ANDTAQATAALS
+1680 ANDTAQETAALS

-1713 TADFKVEK
+1713 TADSKVER

-1905 SAENGEYKKLIKER
+1905 SAENGEFKKLIKER

-2002 DMTNKDTGNFTEY
+2002 DMTDKDTGNFTEY

-2108 KLKDSELD
+2108 KLKDSELE
-2116 AYKYQKEIAEKTKQI
+2116 AYRYQKEIAEKTKQI
-2131 ASLQKQLIPYSN
+2131 ASLQKQLTAYTGN
-2143 NDTEESRAQI
+2143 NSEESRATI

-2185 LMTDY
+2185 LMSDY
-2190 QKFIDEKLNDT
+2190 QEFIDEKINDT
-2201 NTILDEIK
+2201 NTILDSIK
-2209 TLLGSDIIETIKG
+2209 ELLGGNDGIIATLKS
-2222 LDSNLTNDTKD
+2222 LDSSLTNTTKD
-2233 QIGSSTTNGG
+2233 QIDSSTTNGG
-2243 DGGQA
+2243 DGGQG
-2248 AKDYVHNTVT
+2248 AKDYVNNTVT
-2258 NDQNKVNSKTDTS
+2258 NDRNTINSSHKTGLLRPTAVGTITLDNS
-2271 SYDPAKEAD
+2271 LES
-2280 IAKKKNGIAQK
+2280 KKKNTTSIDDK
-2291 KKAING
+2291 LKNEKKAVKDAINSG
-2297 QRQSFQNQIK
+2297 KSRSKKLTDKENQ
-2307 ELESQLKQL
+2307 E
-2316 YGELNSIENKYQF
+2316 
-2329 EKSSTKN
+2329 
-2336 KDKLQDLK
+2336 
-2344 NNYIEKKSGLNAMIQ
+2344 
-2359 DVTHNKDMLQQF
+2359 H
-2371 IADLDKQSAQLD
+2371 ADLWKYIVKNYGRTPTNKMYKKLGDILGVKTDDTVTSKQKTAILNRM
-2383 KDLAS
+2383 KF
-2388 INGYEKGSEHID
+2388 NGYKKGSDHID
-2400 KRQLAWTQENKREL
+2400 KSQLAWTQEDKREM
-2414 IYRAADGA
+2414 IYRASDGA
-2422 LLTEL
+2422 VLTKL

-2441 LWELAKTNPSL
+2441 LWKMAQMNPSL
-2452 LYSSTNFVPKLPD
+2452 LTSGINYMPNLPE
-2465 IAKSACTSTIV
+2465 ITKSAGTSTIV
-2476 EVGDIVMNSVNDPET
+2476 EVGDIVMNGVNDVET
-2491 FGRQLREE
+2491 FGRQLQEE
-2499 ILKNGKTTQ
+2499 ILRNGKTTQ

>member
-1 MAVNDFIVNLVAG
+1 MTNTSGKTGIQPNNFISG
-14 LSKTKSK
+14 LFNGDLFKK
-21 QQIKSDAKSLGD
+21 QTFSLSEVLSTSDVD
-33 MKFVKLIGNL
+33 
-43 DMPKTRKAIKAQL
+43 AIKAYNKQID
-56 KGLNNLTFNITPN
+56 NCVTS
-69 VNTKGVQTATKQAIN
+69 QTAFNRTMLNTSKEAQNVVAAANGNKVALDGLTKSSKAAELGMKALAMAGNMLLIYALTSAVDIIYKCATASDRLAESAAQMGSEFVSTKSDISDYKTKIKELYQTINDDTSSYEDTYNARQELLKIQDEMIDKFGDEADAVKLVTDAIN
-84 NAQRV
+84 GQTDSLDTLTQDKWQETVNAFNSDRGKGWTEKVADAFANIGHGNNFQRMIDEME
-89 ANNNKVHLNF
+89 
-99 DTSKQQL
+99 DTEVTFHMIPMYGDDTYEEFSK
-106 VNQIKILGR
+106 
-115 NNNKLFNNH
+115 KLKEDFGADITRT
-124 EMTAKYNQLLNAA
+124 ERDDAITLSGDLDTIYKQLLNIQTLAKGMGIDDTFLNDLGNQA
-137 NVAKSTGE
+137 DEAKS
-145 LKTLRGELSAFK
+145 K
-157 TELVATNNAGMTWG
+157 
-171 SKFKES
+171 
-177 VKSYTKF
+177 
-184 FSGAS
+184 
-189 LVYAISNQVR
+189 
-199 NAATE
+199 
-204 AKTLDDSLVNLQKVT
+204 LDEYQEMYSQHV
-219 DEISDRDALY
+219 LY
-229 KYFDKSLSKA
+229 DKIFNSEDYEK
-239 QELNVKVGSLI
+239 
-250 DAVTELKKLGWDL
+250 
-263 DDAELGAKWANI
+263 
-275 LSNVGDVDI
+275 
-284 DTAIGSIKTSIA
+284 
-296 SFDEIGGYGNDQ
+296 SFDEIN
-308 MDKKLEAYTDLIN
+308 KAYE
-321 NMSNKYS
+321 KYQ
-328 IDAEGLAESI
+328 DAFASGDEESI
-338 RLSAGT
+338 EKAKQNYAEIVQSATKG
-344 LTEAHMSIEQA
+344 LDDQSVIDYFNSM
-355 ATMFATANKYYNDP
+355 YPD
-369 SYLGNTAKIGSL
+369 
-381 RMRASSGDTDA
+381 
-392 IEELQEMGE
+392 LQEVVGGWE
-401 EVDDLAT
+401 FEVKFKAAVDDD
-408 ATSNLREKL
+408 S
-417 MALTG
+417 
-422 VDIMEDEHTFKSY
+422 
-435 YDQLYEISQVMDK
+435 
-448 LDDTS
+448 DDF
-453 RANVLETM
+453 E
-461 FGKSRSAAGA
+461 
-471 AILSG
+471 
-476 MKESASAYED
+476 
-486 AINSAG
+486 
-492 SATEEYQTW
+492 
-501 MTSADAACQRFSNT
+501 
-515 LTETYQS
+515 
-522 IINGNTV
+522 
-529 RDLANLGSA
+529 
-538 VLEFANNWG
+538 
-547 IVEGTLKGVIALN
+547 KGV
-560 LGKFIATGGMALITA
+560 
-575 TKQVE
+575 Q
-580 QYGKALQMAS
+580 
-590 NVPNGN
+590 
-596 LSARFQALKSIA
+596 
-608 QATSTLTTEQLRNV
+608 
-622 LATNTLTQA
+622 
-631 DRVRILQ
+631 
-638 MQGMTKEM
+638 
-646 ALQKL
+646 
-651 AEMNLTQA
+651 
-659 TNAQTAANT
+659 
-668 TSTASTFSLKA
+668 
-679 AMTGLG
+679 
-685 ATLKSVFL
+685 
-693 SNPVG
+693 
-698 IVLMGISLGVSAVTS
+698 
-713 AVSKHNQAVEE
+713 
-724 ARQKAKEAADAA
+724 
-736 NTLGDEIA
+736 
-744 TLANKYIQLSDA
+744 
-756 VKTDASAKE
+756 
-765 DLMTTQT
+765 
-772 ELLKKLGLEGES
+772 
-784 IDDLIAKYGSLSNA
+784 
-798 IKQASI
+798 
-804 DSLKNQQTD
+804 
-813 LIAGVNAAKEELM
+813 
-826 DVAKDNFWGTN
+826 
-837 NIISASGEEAVKAF
+837 
-851 KELEKAGVIDSG
+851 
-863 SYGTGGGQLVLI
+863 
-875 GDDTVEGA
+875 
-883 LENYKK
+883 
-889 LEDAVNALRDSE
+889 DAVNKFDTIEDIKNYNPKVATDEQKDAYLQLKQY
-901 AFTADEL
+901 ADEYGLTLDQLIDKLVQLGLLQSQSKSDLLNKLIPSKSSPTAGVASVLTDTMDGVDADEATKWVESLTEEEAKLANSKDFENALEEQKKKLNGASL
-908 SDNSLFNSIYSR
+908 SADDYAAALQAV
-920 YSEMKESVEAYNSS
+920 K
-934 IDNLNENL
+934 DKQNENS
-942 AQQTMLTALQG
+942 
-953 NELPKTE
+953 E
-960 EDFNKF
+960 ETP
-966 KQELIDTAV
+966 I
-975 ASEQFIGNE
+975 SS
-984 KEITDAINNY
+984 TDI
-994 LSTVPE
+994 
-1000 FEGYYSIP
+1000 
-1008 LENELDKVDELL
+1008 
-1020 NQEDFSKTFTD
+1020 
-1031 TLAQVQALSDGLD
+1031 LAQVQALSTGLD

-1348 SQIESEIHDNTTAA
+1348 SQIESEIQDNTTAA

-1454 KALVSLKEA
+1454 KALVSLKET

-1559 AKLENATSDKVKSK
+1559 AKLENATSDKAKSK

-1601 QSVKDLKTATKKD
+1601 QSVKDLRTATKKD
-1614 NNIPVYNVD
+1614 NNISVYNVD
-1623 ASGPNVKARTA
+1623 ALGPNVKARTA

-1680 ANDTAQATAALS
+1680 ANDTAQETAALS

-1713 TADFKVEK
+1713 TADSKVEK

-2002 DMTNKDTGNFTEY
+2002 DMTDKDTGNFTEY

-2185 LMTDY
+2185 LMSDY
-2190 QKFIDEKLNDT
+2190 QEFIDEKINDT
-2201 NTILDEIK
+2201 NTILDSIK
-2209 TLLGSDIIETIKG
+2209 ELLGGNDGIIATLKS
-2222 LDSNLTNDTKD
+2222 LDSSLTNTTKD
-2233 QIGSSTTNGG
+2233 QIDSSTTNGG
-2243 DGGQA
+2243 DGGQG
-2248 AKDYVHNTVT
+2248 AKDYVNNTVT
-2258 NDQNKVNSKTDTS
+2258 NDRNTINSSHKTGLLRPTAVGTITLDNS
-2271 SYDPAKEAD
+2271 LES
-2280 IAKKKNGIAQK
+2280 KKKNTTSIDDK
-2291 KKAING
+2291 LKTEKKAVKDAINSG
-2297 QRQSFQNQIK
+2297 KSRSKKLTDKENQ
-2307 ELESQLKQL
+2307 E
-2316 YGELNSIENKYQF
+2316 
-2329 EKSSTKN
+2329 
-2336 KDKLQDLK
+2336 
-2344 NNYIEKKSGLNAMIQ
+2344 
-2359 DVTHNKDMLQQF
+2359 H
-2371 IADLDKQSAQLD
+2371 ADLWKYIVKNYGRTPTNKMYKKLGGILGVKTDDTVTSKQKTAILNRM
-2383 KDLAS
+2383 KF
-2388 INGYEKGSEHID
+2388 NGYKKGSEHID
-2400 KRQLAWTQENKREL
+2400 KSQLAWTQEDKREM
-2414 IYRAADGA
+2414 IYRASDGA
-2422 LLTEL
+2422 VLTKL

-2441 LWELAKTNPSL
+2441 LWKMAQVNPSL
-2452 LYSSTNFVPKLPD
+2452 LTSGINYMPNLPE
-2465 IAKSACTSTIV
+2465 ITKSAGTSTIV
-2476 EVGDIVMNSVNDPET
+2476 EVGDIVMNGVNDVET

-2499 ILKNGKTTQ
+2499 ILRNGKTTQ

>member
-1 MAVNDFIVNLVAG
+1 MIFKEQLTNISTVLNNTGNTTKLLASFSALDASQQKVLLSSKLLTEEQKEQCIVMSMLSSANTKYTAEQ
-14 LSKTKSK
+14 LSKTAGISAETLANWGLTSSTDTLTVSELAEKAATDAQAKSALEK
-21 QQIKSDAKSLGD
+21 IVAQNAQAVANGELTASNVTLTASETGTTLATGAFTTAIKANISAMKTWLLTTPAGWITMLVGGIFLAVKAYDALTVSVEEQKEKMEDSLSAYNDAKSELE
-33 MKFVKLIGNL
+33 
-43 DMPKTRKAIKAQL
+43 
-56 KGLNNLTFNITPN
+56 NITTELDN
-69 VNTKGVQTATKQAIN
+69 QKQAMDELLGKEKLTYAEKGQLEELQQITEELRIQKDLAEKEESRTQKEVASDAATLFKKQFGKYDISDEAIDEYQTNANATGN
-84 NAQRV
+84 NAI
-89 ANNNKVHLNF
+89 
-99 DTSKQQL
+99 L
-106 VNQIKILGR
+106 VSDEND
-115 NNNKLFNNH
+115 
-124 EMTAKYNQLLNAA
+124 
-137 NVAKSTGE
+137 
-145 LKTLRGELSAFK
+145 LSAMIAGYKQFNDLLDEAYGK
-157 TELVATNNAGMTWG
+157 KNQEDIDHFTSLTEDLKDSIFSTAQDLQTQQDNMSDYYNTIKNVPYDELT
-171 SKFKES
+171 SDQKE
-177 VKSYTKF
+177 VVDAYT
-184 FSGAS
+184 
-189 LVYAISNQVR
+189 AISN
-199 NAATE
+199 AIALIYKE
-204 AKTLDDSLVNLQKVT
+204 LDPNSWN
-219 DEISDRDALY
+219 
-229 KYFDKSLSKA
+229 
-239 QELNVKVGSLI
+239 
-250 DAVTELKKLGWDL
+250 
-263 DDAELGAKWANI
+263 
-275 LSNVGDVDI
+275 
-284 DTAIGSIKTSIA
+284 
-296 SFDEIGGYGNDQ
+296 
-308 MDKKLEAYTDLIN
+308 
-321 NMSNKYS
+321 
-328 IDAEGLAESI
+328 
-338 RLSAGT
+338 
-344 LTEAHMSIEQA
+344 
-355 ATMFATANKYYNDP
+355 
-369 SYLGNTAKIGSL
+369 
-381 RMRASSGDTDA
+381 
-392 IEELQEMGE
+392 EMQ
-401 EVDDLAT
+401 
-408 ATSNLREKL
+408 
-417 MALTG
+417 
-422 VDIMEDEHTFKSY
+422 I
-435 YDQLYEISQVMDK
+435 DK
-448 LDDTS
+448 LFTTD
-453 RANVLETM
+453 
-461 FGKSRSAAGA
+461 
-471 AILSG
+471 
-476 MKESASAYED
+476 
-486 AINSAG
+486 
-492 SATEEYQTW
+492 
-501 MTSADAACQRFSNT
+501 
-515 LTETYQS
+515 
-522 IINGNTV
+522 
-529 RDLANLGSA
+529 
-538 VLEFANNWG
+538 G
-547 IVEGTLKGVIALN
+547 IEKTKDELVEMAKEGTLDESTIQSYSKLN
-560 LGKFIATGGMALITA
+560 
-575 TKQVE
+575 
-580 QYGKALQMAS
+580 
-590 NVPNGN
+590 
-596 LSARFQALKSIA
+596 
-608 QATSTLTTEQLRNV
+608 STLEDSNM
-622 LATNTLTQA
+622 
-631 DRVRILQ
+631 ILNDGQ
-638 MQGMTKEM
+638 SAASALCDEM
-646 ALQKL
+646 YAL
-651 AEMNLTQA
+651 
-659 TNAQTAANT
+659 
-668 TSTASTFSLKA
+668 
-679 AMTGLG
+679 
-685 ATLKSVFL
+685 
-693 SNPVG
+693 
-698 IVLMGISLGVSAVTS
+698 
-713 AVSKHNQAVEE
+713 
-724 ARQKAKEAADAA
+724 ADA
-736 NTLGDEIA
+736 
-744 TLANKYIQLSDA
+744 
-756 VKTDASAKE
+756 E
-765 DLMTTQT
+765 D
-772 ELLKKLGLEGES
+772 
-784 IDDLIAKYGSLSNA
+784 
-798 IKQASI
+798 
-804 DSLKNQQTD
+804 
-813 LIAGVNAAKEELM
+813 
-826 DVAKDNFWGTN
+826 DV
-837 NIISASGEEAVKAF
+837 
-851 KELEKAGVIDSG
+851 
-863 SYGTGGGQLVLI
+863 Q
-875 GDDTVEGA
+875 
-883 LENYKK
+883 
-889 LEDAVNALRDSE
+889 
-901 AFTADEL
+901 
-908 SDNSLFNSIYSR
+908 
-920 YSEMKESVEAYNSS
+920 SS
-934 IDNLNENL
+934 KLNE
-942 AQQTMLTALQG
+942 T
-953 NELPKTE
+953 P
-960 EDFNKF
+960 
-966 KQELIDTAV
+966 I
-975 ASEQFIGNE
+975 SS
-984 KEITDAINNY
+984 TDI
-994 LSTVPE
+994 
-1000 FEGYYSIP
+1000 
-1008 LENELDKVDELL
+1008 
-1020 NQEDFSKTFTD
+1020 
-1031 TLAQVQALSDGLD
+1031 LAQVQALSTGLD

-1265 NAVNAAQTKYTP
+1265 NAVNKATNAYKPQVNYSGGASTK
-1277 QFGGGSA
+1277 SA
-1284 TSKAMDDAAK
+1284 IDKANKAAK
-1294 SAKKASDTAKETA
+1294 DSAKDAKETA
-1307 QTLDWIETKLK
+1307 QDIDWIETKLK

-1348 SQIESEIHDNTTAA
+1348 SQIESEIQDNTTAA

-1396 LKTQISEY
+1396 LKTKISEY

-1454 KALVSLKEA
+1454 KALVSLKET

-1559 AKLENATSDKVKSK
+1559 AKLENATSDKAKSK
-1573 IIGSQL
+1573 IIGRQL

-1601 QSVKDLKTATKKD
+1601 QSVKDLRTATKKD
-1614 NNIPVYNVD
+1614 NNISVYNVD
-1623 ASGPNVKARTA
+1623 ALGPNVKARTA

-1680 ANDTAQATAALS
+1680 ANDTAQETAALS

-1713 TADFKVEK
+1713 TADSKVEK

-1875 EQKKTEINN
+1875 EQKKTKINN
-1884 RISLVEEFGG
+1884 RISLVEEFGE

-2002 DMTNKDTGNFTEY
+2002 DMTDKDTGNFTEY
-2015 GIATI
+2015 GIAAI
-2020 GLHKTNYDNYIAQAE
+2020 GLHKTNYDSYIAQAE

-2185 LMTDY
+2185 LMSDY
-2190 QKFIDEKLNDT
+2190 QEFIDEKINDT
-2201 NTILDEIK
+2201 NTILDSIK
-2209 TLLGSDIIETIKG
+2209 ELLGGNDGIIATLKS
-2222 LDSNLTNDTKD
+2222 LDSSLTNTTKD
-2233 QIGSSTTNGG
+2233 QIDSSTTNGG
-2243 DGGQA
+2243 DGGQG
-2248 AKDYVHNTVT
+2248 AKDYVNNTVT
-2258 NDQNKVNSKTDTS
+2258 NDRNTINSSHKTGLLRPTAVGTITLDNS
-2271 SYDPAKEAD
+2271 LES
-2280 IAKKKNGIAQK
+2280 KKKNTTSIDDK
-2291 KKAING
+2291 LKTEKKAVKDAINSG
-2297 QRQSFQNQIK
+2297 KSRSK
-2307 ELESQLKQL
+2307 KLTDK
-2316 YGELNSIENKYQF
+2316 ENK
-2329 EKSSTKN
+2329 E
-2336 KDKLQDLK
+2336 
-2344 NNYIEKKSGLNAMIQ
+2344 
-2359 DVTHNKDMLQQF
+2359 H
-2371 IADLDKQSAQLD
+2371 ADLWKYIVKNYGRTPTNKMYKKLGGILGVKTDDTVTSKQKTAILNRM
-2383 KDLAS
+2383 KF
-2388 INGYEKGSEHID
+2388 NGYKKGSEHID
-2400 KRQLAWTQENKREL
+2400 KSQLAWTQENKREL

-2441 LWELAKTNPSL
+2441 LWKMAQMNPSL
-2452 LYSSTNFVPKLPD
+2452 LTSGINYMPNLPE
-2465 IAKSACTSTIV
+2465 ITKSAGTSTIV
-2476 EVGDIVMNSVNDPET
+2476 EVGDIVMNGVNDVET

-2499 ILKNGKTTQ
+2499 ILRNGKTTQ